1 MVGLYHKR
9 RAQRSHSKVLG
20 FLTKALMTLG
30 LMVVIGFVLIVLFFN
45 GSQIKKPL
53 STYLSA
59 KTGFEVMIGDAE
71 FSPLYPDVIKLYD
84 VSFGSSKL
92 GELYLEYDLRSAL
105 SEERLEINDLYLNGV
120 TITPEDLQALTANRL
135 GYHSIYATLVRF
147 HHTPVKTQ
155 FLHTKDATIRLN
167 NVGFNPEEGLTFRS
181 GAIAAPEAELLESP
195 VKDLSLQFAHD
206 QAGLNIENFTAAM
219 LGGMVSGQGRYLP
232 QASASSSGNN
242 TGFSSAEGFSQSG
255 NADLI
260 FDELNLSKVILHELG
275 RPQVGLNLSARTV
288 NLSEVIYTNDQ
299 QALSAPNKQDRTNQA
314 APKAGSHSDY
324 HSMVMQGISGKLHD
338 LELGHEHFSARFD
351 GTIDALSFPNLQTS
365 FEHNKGTAKLQDDQI
380 TFDFNGNLYEGSYSL
395 KGTLDREHQELSL
408 DEIKLEKSK
417 LALNPPRLDFLQ
429 HDNTYTIKLTQ
440 GSFEN
445 LEFLSFL
452 NQLPLSIQS
461 ISGSATNLQ
470 WGPGTPSEMTAAA
483 QPESTAGTK
492 PETTADSQSKT
503 TAGTQPELATK
514 TEQTA
519 QTELTPATLL
529 GQLKTSDHGE
539 LKLNLHNLLCSN
551 LLFSDIELEAALT
564 PKQLQVNLPQVKFQE
579 ASLSASGTLSLS
591 DTGMSTFALEAS
603 DFESADLNSN
613 LIGHMLTGKVNLNAQ
628 LTSSFTNW
636 QDLGLKDALLQNLSG
651 RIHLDSAGL
660 LISDFGLDLING
672 GKQHDYTLSGTE
684 LLAALQG
691 SVAGIN
697 TLEANTTF
705 QAGKLS
711 TQGRIGLA
719 TANASFSVNIDLLNH
734 DFSGNAFMVSTA
746 RDSTTTVSFGG
757 TTAEPSFAIRAL
769 SRGAQRP
776 GLYLPQYDATA
787 QAKEQTDA
795 KGVLNGTVEVADA
808 SSAVAQSAAESD
820 APEQVSDAPIN
831 DATTTPDQPEAA
843 PSDEQASPGA
853 EPAETKDGT
862 AAAEANAAEVAQ
874 GAEPAAESN
883 ASTATEPKADEATAP
898 AENAAETSAAET
910 DSAEVAQDA
919 EPAAETTASTD
930 AEPKADEATAEDA
943 AEISAAETNAT
954 EVAQD
959 AEPAAESSAS
969 TDTESKADETTAPAE
984 DATETAAAE
993 SDATEVAQGTEPA
1006 AESSASTDAEPK
1018 ADEYAAPAENAAETA
1033 ASEAAQGA
1041 ESAAETSASTDAE
1054 PKADEATAPAE
1065 DTAETAAA
1073 ESDAVETDQGTESAA
1088 AESSASTE
1096 AEPKAAETTAPSED
1110 TTKTSASEVA
1120 QGAEPAAESSASTDA
1135 EPKADEATAP
1145 AEDATETAATETDAA
1160 EVTQDAEP
1168 TAESSAS
1175 TDTEQ
1180 KADEATAPAEDA
1192 TETAAAETDTTE
1204 VAQGAEPAAESSAST
1219 DAEPKADE
1227 ATGADAAETTAAESD
1242 AAEVAQS
1249 AEPTA
1254 ESSAT
1259 AEPSA
1264 DTAATGTDA
1273 AASAGAT
1280 AQAPEELPDAAA
1292 QAQADQTEFELL
1304 KDVFIDSFI
1313 QHEHGTAA
1321 EEEAARAAAQ
1331 KDAAARKA
1339 AEEKPYNPEEEM
1351 IF

>member
-53 STYLSA
+53 GTYLSA
-59 KTGFEVMIGDAE
+59 KTGFEVTIGDAE

-105 SEERLEINDLYLNGV
+105 SEERLEIKDLYLNGV
-120 TITPEDLQALTANRL
+120 TITSEDLHALTANRL
-135 GYHSIYATLVRF
+135 GYRSIYATLVRF

-232 QASASSSGNN
+232 QAS
-242 TGFSSAEGFSQSG
+242 
-255 NADLI
+255 
-260 FDELNLSKVILHELG
+260 KVILHELG

-314 APKAGSHSDY
+314 APKAGAHSDY

-380 TFDFNGNLYEGSYSL
+380 TFDFKGNLYEGSYSL

-470 WGPGTPSEMTAAA
+470 WGPGT
-483 QPESTAGTK
+483 
-492 PETTADSQSKT
+492 
-503 TAGTQPELATK
+503 K

-519 QTELTPATLL
+519 KTELTPATLL

-539 LKLNLHNLLCSN
+539 LKLNLHNLLYSN

-579 ASLSASGTLSLS
+579 SSLSASGTLSLS

-636 QDLGLKDALLQNLSG
+636 QNLGLKDALLQNLSG

-672 GKQHDYTLSGTE
+672 GKQQDYTLSGTE

-697 TLEANTTF
+697 TLEADTTF

-719 TANASFSVNIDLLNH
+719 TANTSFSVNIDLLNR
-734 DFSGNAFMVSTA
+734 DFSGNAFMISTA

-795 KGVLNGTVEVADA
+795 KGVLNGTVEAADA

-831 DATTTPDQPEAA
+831 DAITPDQPEAA
-843 PSDEQASPGA
+843 PSDEQAAPGA

-862 AAAEANAAEVAQ
+862 TTAEANAAEVAQ

-883 ASTATEPKADEATAP
+883 ASTEAESKADEATAP
-898 AENAAETSAAET
+898 AENA
-910 DSAEVAQDA
+910 
-919 EPAAETTASTD
+919 
-930 AEPKADEATAEDA
+930 
-943 AEISAAETNAT
+943 
-954 EVAQD
+954 
-959 AEPAAESSAS
+959 
-969 TDTESKADETTAPAE
+969 
-984 DATETAAAE
+984 
-993 SDATEVAQGTEPA
+993 
-1006 AESSASTDAEPK
+1006 
-1018 ADEYAAPAENAAETA
+1018 
-1033 ASEAAQGA
+1033 
-1041 ESAAETSASTDAE
+1041 
-1054 PKADEATAPAE
+1054 
-1065 DTAETAAA
+1065 
-1073 ESDAVETDQGTESAA
+1073 
-1088 AESSASTE
+1088 
-1096 AEPKAAETTAPSED
+1096 
-1110 TTKTSASEVA
+1110 
-1120 QGAEPAAESSASTDA
+1120 
-1135 EPKADEATAP
+1135 
-1145 AEDATETAATETDAA
+1145 
-1160 EVTQDAEP
+1160 
-1168 TAESSAS
+1168 
-1175 TDTEQ
+1175 
-1180 KADEATAPAEDA
+1180 
-1192 TETAAAETDTTE
+1192 
-1204 VAQGAEPAAESSAST
+1204 
-1219 DAEPKADE
+1219 
-1227 ATGADAAETTAAESD
+1227 
-1242 AAEVAQS
+1242 
-1249 AEPTA
+1249 
-1254 ESSAT
+1254 
-1259 AEPSA
+1259 
-1264 DTAATGTDA
+1264 
-1273 AASAGAT
+1273 
-1280 AQAPEELPDAAA
+1280 
-1292 QAQADQTEFELL
+1292 
-1304 KDVFIDSFI
+1304 
-1313 QHEHGTAA
+1313 
-1321 EEEAARAAAQ
+1321 
-1331 KDAAARKA
+1331 
-1339 AEEKPYNPEEEM
+1339 
-1351 IF
+1351 

>member
-1 MVGLYHKR
+1 
-9 RAQRSHSKVLG
+9 
-20 FLTKALMTLG
+20 MTLG

-59 KTGFEVMIGDAE
+59 KTGFEVTIGDAE

-105 SEERLEINDLYLNGV
+105 SEERLEIKDLYLNGV

-260 FDELNLSKVILHELG
+260 FDELNLSKVILHELV

-288 NLSEVIYTNDQ
+288 NLSEVIFTNDQ
-299 QALSAPNKQDRTNQA
+299 QALSASNKQDRTNQA
-314 APKAGSHSDY
+314 APKAGAHNDY

-351 GTIDALSFPNLQTS
+351 GTIDALSFPNLQTN

-380 TFDFNGNLYEGSYSL
+380 TFDFKGNLYEGSYSL

-429 HDNTYTIKLTQ
+429 HDNTYTIKLAH

-470 WGPGTPSEMTAAA
+470 WGPGTPSEKTAAA
-483 QPESTAGTK
+483 QPES
-492 PETTADSQSKT
+492 TADSQSKT
-503 TAGTQPELATK
+503 TAGTQSEQATK
-514 TEQTA
+514 TELTA
-519 QTELTPATLL
+519 KTELTPATLL

-539 LKLNLHNLLCSN
+539 LKLNLHNLLYSN

-564 PKQLQVNLPQVKFQE
+564 PKQLQVNLPKVKFQE
-579 ASLSASGTLSLS
+579 SSLSASGTLSLS

-636 QDLGLKDALLQNLSG
+636 QNLGLKDALLQNLSG

-672 GKQHDYTLSGTE
+672 GKQQDYSLSGTE

-697 TLEANTTF
+697 TLEADTTF

-711 TQGRIGLA
+711 TQGRIVLA
-719 TANASFSVNIDLLNH
+719 TANTSFSVNIDLLNR
-734 DFSGNAFMVSTA
+734 DFSGNAFMISTA

-808 SSAVAQSAAESD
+808 TSAVALSAAKSD

-843 PSDEQASPGA
+843 PSDEQAAPGA

-862 AAAEANAAEVAQ
+862 TTAEANAAEVAQ

-883 ASTATEPKADEATAP
+883 ASTDAEQEATEGTAP
-898 AENAAETSAAET
+898 AENAAETSATET
-910 DSAEVAQDA
+910 DAAEAAQDA
-919 EPAAETTASTD
+919 EPAAESNASTD
-930 AEPKADEATAEDA
+930 AEPKADETTTPSEDA
-943 AEISAAETNAT
+943 AE
-954 EVAQD
+954 
-959 AEPAAESSAS
+959 
-969 TDTESKADETTAPAE
+969 
-984 DATETAAAE
+984 
-993 SDATEVAQGTEPA
+993 
-1006 AESSASTDAEPK
+1006 
-1018 ADEYAAPAENAAETA
+1018 
-1033 ASEAAQGA
+1033 
-1041 ESAAETSASTDAE
+1041 TS
-1054 PKADEATAPAE
+1054 
-1065 DTAETAAA
+1065 
-1073 ESDAVETDQGTESAA
+1073 
-1088 AESSASTE
+1088 
-1096 AEPKAAETTAPSED
+1096 
-1110 TTKTSASEVA
+1110 
-1120 QGAEPAAESSASTDA
+1120 
-1135 EPKADEATAP
+1135 
-1145 AEDATETAATETDAA
+1145 
-1160 EVTQDAEP
+1160 
-1168 TAESSAS
+1168 
-1175 TDTEQ
+1175 
-1180 KADEATAPAEDA
+1180 
-1192 TETAAAETDTTE
+1192 AAETDTTE

-1219 DAEPKADE
+1219 DTEPKADETTAPAEDATKTAAAETDTTEVAQGAEPAAESNTSSNAEPKAAEASAPAEDATETAQGEESASETGASTDAEPKADE
-1227 ATGADAAETTAAESD
+1227 TTAPAEDATETAAAESETTEVAQGTEPAAESSTSTDAEPKIAEAPAPAEDAAETSAPETDSSEVAQGTEPAAESSASTDTEQETTDAPAEDAAETAATETNSAETAQDAEPAAESSASTDAESKVAEAPAPAPAEDATKTSAAESD
-1242 AAEVAQS
+1242 TTEVAQD
-1249 AEPTA
+1249 AEAAA
-1254 ESSAT
+1254 ESST
-1259 AEPSA
+1259 STDTEPKADEGTDA
-1264 DTAATGTDA
+1264 DTAA
-1273 AASAGAT
+1273 SAGVT
-1280 AQAPEELPDAAA
+1280 AQAHEELPDAAA

>member
-59 KTGFEVMIGDAE
+59 KTGFEVTIGDAE

-105 SEERLEINDLYLNGV
+105 SEERLEIKDLYLNGV
-120 TITPEDLQALTANRL
+120 TITSEDLQALTANRL
-135 GYHSIYATLVRF
+135 GYRSIYATLVRF

-167 NVGFNPEEGLTFRS
+167 NVGFNPKEGLTFRS

-232 QASASSSGNN
+232 QASTSSSGNN

-314 APKAGSHSDY
+314 APKAGAHSDY

-380 TFDFNGNLYEGSYSL
+380 TFDFKGSLYEGSYSL

-429 HDNTYTIKLTQ
+429 HDNTYTIKLAQ

-470 WGPGTPSEMTAAA
+470 WGPGTPSEKTAAA
-483 QPESTAGTK
+483 QPESTADTK
-492 PETTADSQSKT
+492 PETTADSQPET
-503 TAGTQPELATK
+503 TVGTQSEQATK

-519 QTELTPATLL
+519 KTELTPATLL

-539 LKLNLHNLLCSN
+539 LKLNLHNLLYSN

-579 ASLSASGTLSLS
+579 SSLSASGTLSLS

-636 QDLGLKDALLQNLSG
+636 QNLGLKDALLQNLSG

-672 GKQHDYTLSGTE
+672 GKQQDYTLSGTE

-697 TLEANTTF
+697 TLEADTTF

-719 TANASFSVNIDLLNH
+719 TANTSFSVNIDLLNR
-734 DFSGNAFMVSTA
+734 DFSGNAFMISTA

-787 QAKEQTDA
+787 QAKAQTDA
-795 KGVLNGTVEVADA
+795 KGVLNGTVEAADA

-831 DATTTPDQPEAA
+831 DAITPDQPEAA
-843 PSDEQASPGA
+843 PSDEQAAPGA

-862 AAAEANAAEVAQ
+862 TTAEANAAEVSQ

-883 ASTATEPKADEATAP
+883 ACTEAESKADEATAP
-898 AENAAETSAAET
+898 AENAAETAATETDAAE
-910 DSAEVAQDA
+910 AAQGA
-919 EPAAETTASTD
+919 EPAAESTASTD
-930 AEPKADEATAEDA
+930 AEPKAAEATAP
-943 AEISAAETNAT
+943 AESAAETSPPETDSA
-954 EVAQD
+954 EVAQGT
-959 AEPAAESSAS
+959 EPAAESSAS
-969 TDTESKADETTAPAE
+969 TAAEPKADEATAPAE
-984 DATETAAAE
+984 DAAKSSTAE
-993 SDATEVAQGTEPA
+993 SDTTEVAQGTEPA

-1018 ADEYAAPAENAAETA
+1018 ADE
-1033 ASEAAQGA
+1033 G
-1041 ESAAETSASTDAE
+1041 
-1054 PKADEATAPAE
+1054 
-1065 DTAETAAA
+1065 
-1073 ESDAVETDQGTESAA
+1073 
-1088 AESSASTE
+1088 
-1096 AEPKAAETTAPSED
+1096 
-1110 TTKTSASEVA
+1110 
-1120 QGAEPAAESSASTDA
+1120 
-1135 EPKADEATAP
+1135 
-1145 AEDATETAATETDAA
+1145 
-1160 EVTQDAEP
+1160 
-1168 TAESSAS
+1168 
-1175 TDTEQ
+1175 
-1180 KADEATAPAEDA
+1180 
-1192 TETAAAETDTTE
+1192 
-1204 VAQGAEPAAESSAST
+1204 
-1219 DAEPKADE
+1219 
-1227 ATGADAAETTAAESD
+1227 TGA
-1242 AAEVAQS
+1242 
-1249 AEPTA
+1249 
-1254 ESSAT
+1254 
-1259 AEPSA
+1259 
-1264 DTAATGTDA
+1264 DA
-1273 AASAGAT
+1273 AASAGVT

>member
-59 KTGFEVMIGDAE
+59 KTGFEVTIGDAE

-105 SEERLEINDLYLNGV
+105 SEERLEIKDLYLNGV
-120 TITPEDLQALTANRL
+120 TITSEDLQALTANRL
-135 GYHSIYATLVRF
+135 GYRSIYATLVRF

-242 TGFSSAEGFSQSG
+242 TGFSSADGFSQSG
-255 NADLI
+255 DADLI

-299 QALSAPNKQDRTNQA
+299 QALSASNKQDRTNQA
-314 APKAGSHSDY
+314 APKAGAHSDY

-380 TFDFNGNLYEGSYSL
+380 TFDFKGNLYEGSYSL
-395 KGTLDREHQELSL
+395 KGTLNREHQELSL

-429 HDNTYTIKLTQ
+429 HDNAYTIKLAQ

-470 WGPGTPSEMTAAA
+470 WGPGTPSEKTAAA
-483 QPESTAGTK
+483 QPESTADTK
-492 PETTADSQSKT
+492 PETTADSQPET
-503 TAGTQPELATK
+503 TVGTQSEQATK

-519 QTELTPATLL
+519 KTELTPATLL

-539 LKLNLHNLLCSN
+539 LKLNLHNLLYSN

-579 ASLSASGTLSLS
+579 ASLSASGTLSLI

-613 LIGHMLTGKVNLNAQ
+613 LIGHMLTGKINLNAQ

-636 QDLGLKDALLQNLSG
+636 QNLGLKDALLQNLSG

-672 GKQHDYTLSGTE
+672 GKQQDYTLSGTE

-697 TLEANTTF
+697 TLEADTTF

-719 TANASFSVNIDLLNH
+719 TANTSFSVNIDLLNR
-734 DFSGNAFMVSTA
+734 DFSGNAFMISTA

-795 KGVLNGTVEVADA
+795 KGVLNGTVEAADA

-820 APEQVSDAPIN
+820 APEQVSDAPVS
-831 DATTTPDQPEAA
+831 DATTSDQPEAA
-843 PSDEQASPGA
+843 PSDEQAAPGA

-862 AAAEANAAEVAQ
+862 TTAEANAAKVAQGAEPAAESNASTDAESKADEATAPAENAAETAATETDAAEAAQGTEPAAESNASTDTEQEATEGTAPAENAAETSAPETDSAEVAQCAEPAAESNASTDAEPKADETTAPAESAAETSAAESDTSEVAQ

-883 ASTATEPKADEATAP
+883 ASTDAEPKADETTAPAESAAETAAAESDTTEVAQGTEPAAESSASTDAEPKAAEATAPAESAAESAAETSPPETDSAEVAQGAEPAAESSASTAAEPKADEATAP
-898 AENAAETSAAET
+898 AEEAAKS
-910 DSAEVAQDA
+910 
-919 EPAAETTASTD
+919 ST
-930 AEPKADEATAEDA
+930 
-943 AEISAAETNAT
+943 
-954 EVAQD
+954 
-959 AEPAAESSAS
+959 
-969 TDTESKADETTAPAE
+969 
-984 DATETAAAE
+984 AE
-993 SDATEVAQGTEPA
+993 SDTTEVAQGTEPA

-1018 ADEYAAPAENAAETA
+1018 ADE
-1033 ASEAAQGA
+1033 G
-1041 ESAAETSASTDAE
+1041 
-1054 PKADEATAPAE
+1054 
-1065 DTAETAAA
+1065 
-1073 ESDAVETDQGTESAA
+1073 
-1088 AESSASTE
+1088 
-1096 AEPKAAETTAPSED
+1096 
-1110 TTKTSASEVA
+1110 
-1120 QGAEPAAESSASTDA
+1120 
-1135 EPKADEATAP
+1135 
-1145 AEDATETAATETDAA
+1145 
-1160 EVTQDAEP
+1160 
-1168 TAESSAS
+1168 
-1175 TDTEQ
+1175 
-1180 KADEATAPAEDA
+1180 
-1192 TETAAAETDTTE
+1192 
-1204 VAQGAEPAAESSAST
+1204 
-1219 DAEPKADE
+1219 
-1227 ATGADAAETTAAESD
+1227 TGA
-1242 AAEVAQS
+1242 
-1249 AEPTA
+1249 
-1254 ESSAT
+1254 
-1259 AEPSA
+1259 
-1264 DTAATGTDA
+1264 DA
-1273 AASAGAT
+1273 AASAGVT

>member
-53 STYLSA
+53 GTYLSA
-59 KTGFEVMIGDAE
+59 KTGFEVTIGDAE

-84 VSFGSSKL
+84 VSFGNSKL

-105 SEERLEINDLYLNGV
+105 SEERLEIKDLYLNGV

-181 GAIAAPEAELLESP
+181 GAIAAPEAELLESQ

-314 APKAGSHSDY
+314 VPKAGAHSDY

-380 TFDFNGNLYEGSYSL
+380 TFDFKGSLYEGSYSL

-429 HDNTYTIKLTQ
+429 HDNAYTIKLAQ

-470 WGPGTPSEMTAAA
+470 WGPGTPSEITAAA
-483 QPESTAGTK
+483 QPESTADTK
-492 PETTADSQSKT
+492 PETTA
-503 TAGTQPELATK
+503 GTQSEQATK

-519 QTELTPATLL
+519 KTELTPATLL

-539 LKLNLHNLLCSN
+539 LKLNLHNLLYSN

-672 GKQHDYTLSGTE
+672 GKQQDYTLSGTE

-697 TLEANTTF
+697 TLEADTTF

-719 TANASFSVNIDLLNH
+719 TANASFSVNIDLLNR

-808 SSAVAQSAAESD
+808 TSAIAQSAAESD
-820 APEQVSDAPIN
+820 APEQVSDTPIS
-831 DATTTPDQPEAA
+831 DATTTPDQPEAT
-843 PSDEQASPGA
+843 PSDEQAAPGA

-862 AAAEANAAEVAQ
+862 TTAEANATEVAQ
-874 GAEPAAESN
+874 GAEPAAE
-883 ASTATEPKADEATAP
+883 D
-898 AENAAETSAAET
+898 
-910 DSAEVAQDA
+910 
-919 EPAAETTASTD
+919 TASTD
-930 AEPKADEATAEDA
+930 AEPKADETTTPSEDA
-943 AEISAAETNAT
+943 AETSAT
-954 EVAQD
+954 EVAQGTESVNQD
-959 AEPAAESSAS
+959 AEPAAESN
-969 TDTESKADETTAPAE
+969 
-984 DATETAAAE
+984 
-993 SDATEVAQGTEPA
+993 
-1006 AESSASTDAEPK
+1006 ASTDAEPK
-1018 ADEYAAPAENAAETA
+1018 ADETTTP
-1033 ASEAAQGA
+1033 SED
-1041 ESAAETSASTDAE
+1041 AAETSA
-1054 PKADEATAPAE
+1054 
-1065 DTAETAAA
+1065 
-1073 ESDAVETDQGTESAA
+1073 
-1088 AESSASTE
+1088 
-1096 AEPKAAETTAPSED
+1096 
-1110 TTKTSASEVA
+1110 
-1120 QGAEPAAESSASTDA
+1120 
-1135 EPKADEATAP
+1135 
-1145 AEDATETAATETDAA
+1145 
-1160 EVTQDAEP
+1160 
-1168 TAESSAS
+1168 
-1175 TDTEQ
+1175 
-1180 KADEATAPAEDA
+1180 
-1192 TETAAAETDTTE
+1192 TE
-1204 VAQGAEPAAESSAST
+1204 VAQGTESR
-1219 DAEPKADE
+1219 
-1227 ATGADAAETTAAESD
+1227 
-1242 AAEVAQS
+1242 
-1249 AEPTA
+1249 
-1254 ESSAT
+1254 
-1259 AEPSA
+1259 
-1264 DTAATGTDA
+1264 
-1273 AASAGAT
+1273 
-1280 AQAPEELPDAAA
+1280 
-1292 QAQADQTEFELL
+1292 
-1304 KDVFIDSFI
+1304 
-1313 QHEHGTAA
+1313 
-1321 EEEAARAAAQ
+1321 RA
-1331 KDAAARKA
+1331 KG
-1339 AEEKPYNPEEEM
+1339 
-1351 IF
+1351 

>member
-59 KTGFEVMIGDAE
+59 KTGFEVTIGDAE

-105 SEERLEINDLYLNGV
+105 SEERLEIKDLYLNGV
-120 TITPEDLQALTANRL
+120 TITSEDLQALTANRL
-135 GYHSIYATLVRF
+135 GYRSIYATLVRF

-288 NLSEVIYTNDQ
+288 NLSEVIFTNDQ
-299 QALSAPNKQDRTNQA
+299 QALSASNKQDRTNQA
-314 APKAGSHSDY
+314 APKAGAHNDY

-380 TFDFNGNLYEGSYSL
+380 TFDFKGNLYEGSYSL

-470 WGPGTPSEMTAAA
+470 WGPGTPSEKTAAA
-483 QPESTAGTK
+483 QPESTADTK
-492 PETTADSQSKT
+492 PETTADSQPET
-503 TAGTQPELATK
+503 TVGTQSEQATK

-519 QTELTPATLL
+519 KTELTPATLL

-539 LKLNLHNLLCSN
+539 LKLNLHNLLYSN

-613 LIGHMLTGKVNLNAQ
+613 LIGHMLTGKINLNAQ
-628 LTSSFTNW
+628 LTTSFTNW
-636 QDLGLKDALLQNLSG
+636 QNLGLKDALLQNLSG

-672 GKQHDYTLSGTE
+672 GKQQDYTLSGTE

-697 TLEANTTF
+697 TLEADTTF

-719 TANASFSVNIDLLNH
+719 TANTSFSVNIDLLNR
-734 DFSGNAFMVSTA
+734 DFSGNAFMISTA

-795 KGVLNGTVEVADA
+795 KGVLNGTVEAADA

-831 DATTTPDQPEAA
+831 DAITPDQPEAA
-843 PSDEQASPGA
+843 PSDEQAAPGA

-862 AAAEANAAEVAQ
+862 TTAEANAAEVAQ

-883 ASTATEPKADEATAP
+883 ASTDAESKADEATAP
-898 AENAAETSAAET
+898 AENAAETAATETDAAEAAQGAEPTAESNASTDTEQEATEGTAPAENAAETSAPET
-910 DSAEVAQDA
+910 DSAEVAQGA
-919 EPAAETTASTD
+919 EPAAESNASTD
-930 AEPKADEATAEDA
+930 AEPKADETTAP
-943 AEISAAETNAT
+943 AESAAETSAAESDTT
-954 EVAQD
+954 EVAQGT
-959 AEPAAESSAS
+959 EPAAESSAS
-969 TDTESKADETTAPAE
+969 TDAEPKAAEATAPAE
-984 DATETAAAE
+984 DAAKSSTAE
-993 SDATEVAQGTEPA
+993 SDTTEVAQGTEPA

-1018 ADEYAAPAENAAETA
+1018 ADE
-1033 ASEAAQGA
+1033 G
-1041 ESAAETSASTDAE
+1041 
-1054 PKADEATAPAE
+1054 
-1065 DTAETAAA
+1065 
-1073 ESDAVETDQGTESAA
+1073 
-1088 AESSASTE
+1088 
-1096 AEPKAAETTAPSED
+1096 
-1110 TTKTSASEVA
+1110 
-1120 QGAEPAAESSASTDA
+1120 
-1135 EPKADEATAP
+1135 
-1145 AEDATETAATETDAA
+1145 
-1160 EVTQDAEP
+1160 
-1168 TAESSAS
+1168 
-1175 TDTEQ
+1175 
-1180 KADEATAPAEDA
+1180 
-1192 TETAAAETDTTE
+1192 
-1204 VAQGAEPAAESSAST
+1204 
-1219 DAEPKADE
+1219 
-1227 ATGADAAETTAAESD
+1227 TGA
-1242 AAEVAQS
+1242 
-1249 AEPTA
+1249 
-1254 ESSAT
+1254 
-1259 AEPSA
+1259 
-1264 DTAATGTDA
+1264 DA
-1273 AASAGAT
+1273 AASAGVT
-1280 AQAPEELPDAAA
+1280 AQAHEELPDAAA

>member
-59 KTGFEVMIGDAE
+59 KTGFEVTIGDAE
-71 FSPLYPDVIKLYD
+71 FSPIYPDVIKLYD
-84 VSFGSSKL
+84 VSFGNSKL

-120 TITPEDLQALTANRL
+120 TITPEDLQALTENRL
-135 GYHSIYATLVRF
+135 GYHNIYATLVRF

-181 GAIAAPEAELLESP
+181 GAIAALEAELLESP

-219 LGGMVSGQGRYLP
+219 LGGMVSGQGRYLFHDNT
-232 QASASSSGNN
+232 SNSDTS
-242 TGFSSAEGFSQSG
+242 TGFSSAEGFSQNG

-260 FDELNLSKVILHELG
+260 FDELNLSKVILHDLG
-275 RPQVGLNLSARTV
+275 RPQVGINLSARTV

-299 QALSAPNKQDRTNQA
+299 QAMTAAAKQDSTNKA
-314 APKAGSHSDY
+314 ETKAGDHPNY
-324 HSMVMQGISGKLHD
+324 HSMVMQGISGQLHD

-365 FEHNKGTAKLQDDQI
+365 FEHNKGTAELKDDQI
-380 TFDFNGNLYEGSYSL
+380 SFDFKGTLYDGKYSL

-408 DEIKLEKSK
+408 AEVKLAKSK

-429 HDNTYTIKLTQ
+429 HDNAYTIKLAQ
-440 GSFEN
+440 GSFES

-461 ISGSATNLQ
+461 ISGSANNLQ
-470 WGPGTPSEMTAAA
+470 WGPAP
-483 QPESTAGTK
+483 QPETNS
-492 PETTADSQSKT
+492 
-503 TAGTQPELATK
+503 GTQNEPTTQA
-514 TEQTA
+514 
-519 QTELTPATLL
+519 ELTPATLL

-539 LKLNLHNLLCSN
+539 LKLNLHNLLYSN
-551 LLFSDIELEAALT
+551 LLFSDIELEAALS
-564 PKQLQVNLPQVKFQE
+564 PKQLQVNLPKVKFQE

-591 DTGMSTFALEAS
+591 DTGMSTLALEAS

-636 QDLGLKDALLQNLSG
+636 HEAGLKNALLQNLSG

-672 GKQHDYTLSGTE
+672 GKQQDYTLSGTE

-697 TLEANTTF
+697 TLEADTTF
-705 QAGKLS
+705 QAGKLNA
-711 TQGRIGLA
+711 QGRIGLA
-719 TANASFSVNIDLLNH
+719 TANTSFSANIDLLNH
-734 DFSGNAFMVSTA
+734 DFSGNAFMVSLA
-746 RDSTTTVSFGG
+746 RDSTTTVSFDG

-769 SRGAQRP
+769 SRGAPRP

-795 KGVLNGTVEVADA
+795 KGVLNGTVQLDDA
-808 SSAVAQSAAESD
+808 ESAVAQSAAASEAPAQVSDTPINAESAPAQAEASTTPDAEPAAAESANAKSSDSASTEPNAGEPSSAEGESD
-820 APEQVSDAPIN
+820 AA
-831 DATTTPDQPEAA
+831 ATAENAAETSTPD
-843 PSDEQASPGA
+843 
-853 EPAETKDGT
+853 
-862 AAAEANAAEVAQ
+862 AAEVAQ
-874 GAEPAAESN
+874 DADPAAETSTSTDAEPKADETTAPAEDAAETDATEAAQDADPAAETSTSTDAEPKADETTTPAEDAAETSTPDATEAAQGADPAAETSVSTDAEPKADETTAPAEDAAETSTPDATEAAQDAEPAAETSVSMDTEPKADEATAPAEN
-883 ASTATEPKADEATAP
+883 AAETSTHDAAEVAQDADPAAETSVSTDTEPKADEATAP
-898 AENAAETSAAET
+898 AENAAETSAPEGESDPAATADQTSSE
-910 DSAEVAQDA
+910 S
-919 EPAAETTASTD
+919 EPAATEDADAASESKDAAATTDETSAPKGESEAAQDTKSDAESTADTAPSTD
-930 AEPKADEATAEDA
+930 GTSTVPNAGEAAASEGETDA
-943 AEISAAETNAT
+943 V
-954 EVAQD
+954 EVAHGS
-959 AEPAAESSAS
+959 ESAAESSS
-969 TDTESKADETTAPAE
+969 
-984 DATETAAAE
+984 
-993 SDATEVAQGTEPA
+993 
-1006 AESSASTDAEPK
+1006 
-1018 ADEYAAPAENAAETA
+1018 
-1033 ASEAAQGA
+1033 
-1041 ESAAETSASTDAE
+1041 
-1054 PKADEATAPAE
+1054 
-1065 DTAETAAA
+1065 TAE
-1073 ESDAVETDQGTESAA
+1073 QN
-1088 AESSASTE
+1088 
-1096 AEPKAAETTAPSED
+1096 
-1110 TTKTSASEVA
+1110 
-1120 QGAEPAAESSASTDA
+1120 
-1135 EPKADEATAP
+1135 
-1145 AEDATETAATETDAA
+1145 TDAA
-1160 EVTQDAEP
+1160 G
-1168 TAESSAS
+1168 
-1175 TDTEQ
+1175 
-1180 KADEATAPAEDA
+1180 
-1192 TETAAAETDTTE
+1192 AAE
-1204 VAQGAEPAAESSAST
+1204 
-1219 DAEPKADE
+1219 
-1227 ATGADAAETTAAESD
+1227 
-1242 AAEVAQS
+1242 
-1249 AEPTA
+1249 
-1254 ESSAT
+1254 
-1259 AEPSA
+1259 
-1264 DTAATGTDA
+1264 
-1273 AASAGAT
+1273 AASAGAQ
-1280 AQAPEELPDAAA
+1280 AQATESLPDAAA

-1321 EEEAARAAAQ
+1321 EEEAAKAAAQ

-1339 AEEKPYNPEEEM
+1339 AEEKPYDPEEEM

>member
-59 KTGFEVMIGDAE
+59 KTGFEVTIGDAE
-71 FSPLYPDVIKLYD
+71 FSPIYPDVIKLYD
-84 VSFGSSKL
+84 VSFGNSKL

-120 TITPEDLQALTANRL
+120 TITPEDLQALTENRL

-181 GAIAAPEAELLESP
+181 GAIAALEAELLEST

-219 LGGMVSGQGRYLP
+219 LGGMVSGQGRYLFHDNT
-232 QASASSSGNN
+232 SNSDTS
-242 TGFSSAEGFSQSG
+242 TGFSSAEGFSQNG

-260 FDELNLSKVILHELG
+260 FDELNLSKVILHDLG
-275 RPQVGLNLSARTV
+275 RPQVGINLSARTV

-299 QALSAPNKQDRTNQA
+299 QAMTAAAKQDSTNKA
-314 APKAGSHSDY
+314 ETKAGDHPNY
-324 HSMVMQGISGKLHD
+324 HSMVMQGISGQLHD

-365 FEHNKGTAKLQDDQI
+365 FEHNKGTAELKDDQI
-380 TFDFNGNLYEGSYSL
+380 SFDFKGTLYDGKYSL

-408 DEIKLEKSK
+408 AEVKLAKSK

-429 HDNTYTIKLTQ
+429 HDNAYTIKLAQ
-440 GSFEN
+440 GSFES

-461 ISGSATNLQ
+461 ISGSASNLQ
-470 WGPGTPSEMTAAA
+470 WGPAP
-483 QPESTAGTK
+483 QPETNS
-492 PETTADSQSKT
+492 
-503 TAGTQPELATK
+503 GTQNEPTTQA
-514 TEQTA
+514 
-519 QTELTPATLL
+519 ELTPATLL

-539 LKLNLHNLLCSN
+539 LKLNLHNLLYSN
-551 LLFSDIELEAALT
+551 LLFSDIELEAALS
-564 PKQLQVNLPQVKFQE
+564 PKQLQVNLPKVKFQE

-591 DTGMSTFALEAS
+591 DTGMSTLALEAS

-636 QDLGLKDALLQNLSG
+636 HEAGLKNALLQNLSG

-672 GKQHDYTLSGTE
+672 GKQQDYTLSGTE

-697 TLEANTTF
+697 TLEADTTF
-705 QAGKLS
+705 QAGKLNA
-711 TQGRIGLA
+711 QGRIGLA
-719 TANASFSVNIDLLNH
+719 TANTSFSANIDLLNH
-734 DFSGNAFMVSTA
+734 DFSGNAFMVSLA
-746 RDSTTTVSFGG
+746 RDSTTTVSFDG

-769 SRGAQRP
+769 SRGAPRP

-795 KGVLNGTVEVADA
+795 KGVLNGTVQLDDA
-808 SSAVAQSAAESD
+808 ESAVAQSAAASEAPAQVSDTPINAESAPAQAEASTTPDAEPAAAESANAKSSDSASTEPNAGEPSSAEGESD
-820 APEQVSDAPIN
+820 AA
-831 DATTTPDQPEAA
+831 AT
-843 PSDEQASPGA
+843 A
-853 EPAETKDGT
+853 E
-862 AAAEANAAEVAQ
+862 NAAETSTPDATEAAQ
-874 GAEPAAESN
+874 DADPAAETSTSTDAEPKADETTAPAEDAAETDATEAAQDAEPAAETSV
-883 ASTATEPKADEATAP
+883 SMDTEPKADEATAP
-898 AENAAETSAAET
+898 AEDAAETDATEAAQGADPAAETS
-910 DSAEVAQDA
+910 V
-919 EPAAETTASTD
+919 
-930 AEPKADEATAEDA
+930 
-943 AEISAAETNAT
+943 
-954 EVAQD
+954 
-959 AEPAAESSAS
+959 S
-969 TDTESKADETTAPAE
+969 TDTEPKTDETTAPAE
-984 DATETAAAE
+984 DAAETSTPDATEGVESAAAE
-993 SDATEVAQGTEPA
+993 SNG
-1006 AESSASTDAEPK
+1006 STDTEPK
-1018 ADEYAAPAENAAETA
+1018 ADETTASAED
-1033 ASEAAQGA
+1033 
-1041 ESAAETSASTDAE
+1041 AAETSTPDATEGVESAAAESNGSTDAEQKADETTVPAEDAAETSTPDATEGVESATAESNGSMDTE

-1065 DTAETAAA
+1065 DTAET
-1073 ESDAVETDQGTESAA
+1073 
-1088 AESSASTE
+1088 STH
-1096 AEPKAAETTAPSED
+1096 
-1110 TTKTSASEVA
+1110 
-1120 QGAEPAAESSASTDA
+1120 
-1135 EPKADEATAP
+1135 
-1145 AEDATETAATETDAA
+1145 
-1160 EVTQDAEP
+1160 
-1168 TAESSAS
+1168 
-1175 TDTEQ
+1175 
-1180 KADEATAPAEDA
+1180 
-1192 TETAAAETDTTE
+1192 
-1204 VAQGAEPAAESSAST
+1204 
-1219 DAEPKADE
+1219 
-1227 ATGADAAETTAAESD
+1227 D
-1242 AAEVAQS
+1242 AAEVAQDADPAAETSVSTDTEPKADEVTAPAENAAETS
-1249 AEPTA
+1249 APEGESDPAATADQTSSESEPAATEDADAASESKDAAATTDEDSAPKGESEAAQDTKSDAESTADTAPSTDGTSTVPNAGEAAASEGETDAVEVAHGSESAA
-1254 ESSAT
+1254 ESSST
-1259 AEPSA
+1259 AEQN
-1264 DTAATGTDA
+1264 TDA
-1273 AASAGAT
+1273 AGAAEAASAGAQ
-1280 AQAPEELPDAAA
+1280 AQATESLPDAAA

-1321 EEEAARAAAQ
+1321 EEEAAKAAAQ

-1339 AEEKPYNPEEEM
+1339 AEEKPYDPEEEM

>member
-53 STYLSA
+53 GTYLSA
-59 KTGFEVMIGDAE
+59 KTGFEVTIGDAE

-288 NLSEVIYTNDQ
+288 NLSEVIFTNDQ

-314 APKAGSHSDY
+314 APKAGAHSDY

-338 LELGHEHFSARFD
+338 LELGHEHFNARFD

-380 TFDFNGNLYEGSYSL
+380 TFDFNGSLYEGSYSL
-395 KGTLDREHQELSL
+395 KGTLDREHKELSL

-429 HDNTYTIKLTQ
+429 HDNTYTIKLAQ

-470 WGPGTPSEMTAAA
+470 WGPGTPSEKTAAA
-483 QPESTAGTK
+483 QPES
-492 PETTADSQSKT
+492 TADSQSKT
-503 TAGTQPELATK
+503 TAGTQSEQATK
-514 TEQTA
+514 TELTA
-519 QTELTPATLL
+519 KTELTPATLL

-539 LKLNLHNLLCSN
+539 LKLNLHNLLYSN

-564 PKQLQVNLPQVKFQE
+564 PKQLQVNLPKVKFQE
-579 ASLSASGTLSLS
+579 SSLSASGTLSLS

-636 QDLGLKDALLQNLSG
+636 QNLGLKDALLQNLSG

-672 GKQHDYTLSGTE
+672 GKQQDYSLSGTE

-697 TLEANTTF
+697 TLEADTTF

-711 TQGRIGLA
+711 TQGRIVLA
-719 TANASFSVNIDLLNH
+719 TANTSFSVNIDLLNR
-734 DFSGNAFMVSTA
+734 DFSGNAFMISTA

-808 SSAVAQSAAESD
+808 TSAVAQSAAESD
-820 APEQVSDAPIN
+820 TPEQVSDAPIN

-843 PSDEQASPGA
+843 PSDEQAAPGA

-862 AAAEANAAEVAQ
+862 TTAEANAAEVAQ

-883 ASTATEPKADEATAP
+883 ASTDAEQEATEGTAP
-898 AENAAETSAAET
+898 AENAAETSATET
-910 DSAEVAQDA
+910 DAAEAAQDA
-919 EPAAETTASTD
+919 EPAAESNASTD
-930 AEPKADEATAEDA
+930 AEPKADETTTPSEDA
-943 AEISAAETNAT
+943 AETSAAETDTT
-954 EVAQD
+954 EVAQREESASETGASTD
-959 AEPAAESSAS
+959 TEPKAAETTAPAENAVKTSASETDAAEVAQSAEPAAESNTSSNAEPKAAEASAPAEDATETAQGEESASETGAS
-969 TDTESKADETTAPAE
+969 TDAEPKADETTAPAE

-993 SDATEVAQGTEPA
+993 SETTEVAQGTEPAAESSTSTDAEPKIAEAPAPAEDAAETSAPETDSSEVAQGTEPA
-1006 AESSASTDAEPK
+1006 AESSASTDTEQETT
-1018 ADEYAAPAENAAETA
+1018 DAPAEDAAETA
-1033 ASEAAQGA
+1033 AT
-1041 ESAAETSASTDAE
+1041 ETNS
-1054 PKADEATAPAE
+1054 
-1065 DTAETAAA
+1065 AETAQ
-1073 ESDAVETDQGTESAA
+1073 D
-1088 AESSASTE
+1088 
-1096 AEPKAAETTAPSED
+1096 
-1110 TTKTSASEVA
+1110 
-1120 QGAEPAAESSASTDA
+1120 AEPAAESSASTDA
-1135 EPKADEATAP
+1135 ESKVAEAPAP
-1145 AEDATETAATETDAA
+1145 AEDATKTSAA
-1160 EVTQDAEP
+1160 E
-1168 TAESSAS
+1168 S
-1175 TDTEQ
+1175 
-1180 KADEATAPAEDA
+1180 
-1192 TETAAAETDTTE
+1192 DTTE
-1204 VAQGAEPAAESSAST
+1204 VAQDAEAAAESSTST
-1219 DAEPKADE
+1219 DTEPKADE
-1227 ATGADAAETTAAESD
+1227 GTD
-1242 AAEVAQS
+1242 
-1249 AEPTA
+1249 
-1254 ESSAT
+1254 
-1259 AEPSA
+1259 A
-1264 DTAATGTDA
+1264 DTAA
-1273 AASAGAT
+1273 SAGVT
-1280 AQAPEELPDAAA
+1280 AQAHEELPDAAA

-1331 KDAAARKA
+1331 KDEAARKA

>member
-53 STYLSA
+53 GTYLSA
-59 KTGFEVMIGDAE
+59 KTGFEVTIGDAE

-105 SEERLEINDLYLNGV
+105 SEERLEIKDLYLNGV
-120 TITPEDLQALTANRL
+120 TITSEDLQALTANRL
-135 GYHSIYATLVRF
+135 GYRSIYATLVRF

-299 QALSAPNKQDRTNQA
+299 QALSASNKQDRTNQA
-314 APKAGSHSDY
+314 APKAGAHSDY

-380 TFDFNGNLYEGSYSL
+380 TFDFKGNLYEGSYSL

-429 HDNTYTIKLTQ
+429 HDNTYTIKLAQ

-470 WGPGTPSEMTAAA
+470 WGPGTPSEKTAAA
-483 QPESTAGTK
+483 QPESTADTK
-492 PETTADSQSKT
+492 PETTADSQPET
-503 TAGTQPELATK
+503 TADSQPETTVGTQSEQATK

-519 QTELTPATLL
+519 KTELTPATLL

-539 LKLNLHNLLCSN
+539 LKLNLHNLLYSN

-579 ASLSASGTLSLS
+579 SSLSASGTLSLS

-636 QDLGLKDALLQNLSG
+636 QNLGLKDALLQNLSG

-672 GKQHDYTLSGTE
+672 GKQQDYTLSGTE

-697 TLEANTTF
+697 TLEADTTF

-719 TANASFSVNIDLLNH
+719 TANTSFSVNIDLLNR
-734 DFSGNAFMVSTA
+734 DFSGNAFMISTA

-795 KGVLNGTVEVADA
+795 KGVLNGTVEAADA

-831 DATTTPDQPEAA
+831 DAITPDQPEAA
-843 PSDEQASPGA
+843 PSDEQAAPGA

-862 AAAEANAAEVAQ
+862 TTAEANAAEVAQ
-874 GAEPAAESN
+874 GAEPAAEST
-883 ASTATEPKADEATAP
+883 ASTDAESKADEATAP
-898 AENAAETSAAET
+898 AENAAETTATET
-910 DSAEVAQDA
+910 DAAEVAQGA
-919 EPAAETTASTD
+919 EPAAESNASTDTEQEATEGTAPAENAAETSAPETDAAEVAQGAEPAAESNASTD
-930 AEPKADEATAEDA
+930 AEP
-943 AEISAAETNAT
+943 
-954 EVAQD
+954 
-959 AEPAAESSAS
+959 
-969 TDTESKADETTAPAE
+969 KADETTAPAE
-984 DATETAAAE
+984 DAAETSAAE
-993 SDATEVAQGTEPA
+993 SDTTEVAQGTEPAAESSASTDAEPKAAEATAPAESAAETSAAESDTTEVAQGTEPAAESSTTAEPKAAEATAPAESAAETSPPETDSAEVAQGAEPAAESSASTAAEPKADEATAPAEDAAKSSTAESDTTEVAQGTEPA

-1018 ADEYAAPAENAAETA
+1018 ADE
-1033 ASEAAQGA
+1033 G
-1041 ESAAETSASTDAE
+1041 
-1054 PKADEATAPAE
+1054 
-1065 DTAETAAA
+1065 
-1073 ESDAVETDQGTESAA
+1073 
-1088 AESSASTE
+1088 
-1096 AEPKAAETTAPSED
+1096 
-1110 TTKTSASEVA
+1110 
-1120 QGAEPAAESSASTDA
+1120 
-1135 EPKADEATAP
+1135 
-1145 AEDATETAATETDAA
+1145 
-1160 EVTQDAEP
+1160 
-1168 TAESSAS
+1168 
-1175 TDTEQ
+1175 
-1180 KADEATAPAEDA
+1180 
-1192 TETAAAETDTTE
+1192 
-1204 VAQGAEPAAESSAST
+1204 
-1219 DAEPKADE
+1219 
-1227 ATGADAAETTAAESD
+1227 TGA
-1242 AAEVAQS
+1242 
-1249 AEPTA
+1249 
-1254 ESSAT
+1254 
-1259 AEPSA
+1259 
-1264 DTAATGTDA
+1264 DA
-1273 AASAGAT
+1273 AASAGVT

>member
-53 STYLSA
+53 GTYLSA
-59 KTGFEVMIGDAE
+59 KTGFEVTIGDAE

-105 SEERLEINDLYLNGV
+105 SEERLEIKDLYLNGV
-120 TITPEDLQALTANRL
+120 TITSEDLQALTENRL
-135 GYHSIYATLVRF
+135 GYRSIYATLVRF

-155 FLHTKDATIRLN
+155 FLLTKDATIRLN

-314 APKAGSHSDY
+314 APKAGAHSDY

-380 TFDFNGNLYEGSYSL
+380 TFDFKGSLYEGSYSL

-429 HDNTYTIKLTQ
+429 HDNTYTIKLAQ

-470 WGPGTPSEMTAAA
+470 WGPGTPSEKTAAA
-483 QPESTAGTK
+483 QPESTADTK
-492 PETTADSQSKT
+492 PETTADSQPET
-503 TAGTQPELATK
+503 TVGTQSEQATK

-519 QTELTPATLL
+519 KTELTPATLL

-539 LKLNLHNLLCSN
+539 LKLNLHNLLYSN

-636 QDLGLKDALLQNLSG
+636 QNLGLKDALLQNLSG

-672 GKQHDYTLSGTE
+672 GKQQDYTLSGTE

-697 TLEANTTF
+697 TLEADTTF

-719 TANASFSVNIDLLNH
+719 TANTSFSVNIDLLNR
-734 DFSGNAFMVSTA
+734 DFSGNAFMISTA

-795 KGVLNGTVEVADA
+795 KGVLNGTVEAADA

-831 DATTTPDQPEAA
+831 DAITPDQPEAA
-843 PSDEQASPGA
+843 PSDEQAAPGA

-862 AAAEANAAEVAQ
+862 TTAEANAAEVAQ

-883 ASTATEPKADEATAP
+883 ANTEAESKADEATAP
-898 AENAAETSAAET
+898 AENAAETAATETDAAEVAQGAEPAAESNASTDTEQEATAPAENAAETSAPET
-910 DSAEVAQDA
+910 DSAEVAQGA
-919 EPAAETTASTD
+919 EPAAESNASTD
-930 AEPKADEATAEDA
+930 AEP
-943 AEISAAETNAT
+943 
-954 EVAQD
+954 
-959 AEPAAESSAS
+959 
-969 TDTESKADETTAPAE
+969 KADETTAPAE
-984 DATETAAAE
+984 DAAETSAAE
-993 SDATEVAQGTEPA
+993 SDTTEVAQGTEPAAESSASTDAEPKAAEATAPAESAAETSAAESDTTEVAQGTEPAAESSTTAEPKAAEATAPAESAAETSPPETDSAEVAQGAEPAAESSASTAAEPKADEATAPAEDAAKSSTAESDTTEVAQGTEPA

-1018 ADEYAAPAENAAETA
+1018 ADE
-1033 ASEAAQGA
+1033 G
-1041 ESAAETSASTDAE
+1041 
-1054 PKADEATAPAE
+1054 
-1065 DTAETAAA
+1065 
-1073 ESDAVETDQGTESAA
+1073 
-1088 AESSASTE
+1088 
-1096 AEPKAAETTAPSED
+1096 
-1110 TTKTSASEVA
+1110 
-1120 QGAEPAAESSASTDA
+1120 
-1135 EPKADEATAP
+1135 
-1145 AEDATETAATETDAA
+1145 
-1160 EVTQDAEP
+1160 
-1168 TAESSAS
+1168 
-1175 TDTEQ
+1175 
-1180 KADEATAPAEDA
+1180 
-1192 TETAAAETDTTE
+1192 
-1204 VAQGAEPAAESSAST
+1204 
-1219 DAEPKADE
+1219 
-1227 ATGADAAETTAAESD
+1227 TGA
-1242 AAEVAQS
+1242 
-1249 AEPTA
+1249 
-1254 ESSAT
+1254 
-1259 AEPSA
+1259 
-1264 DTAATGTDA
+1264 DA
-1273 AASAGAT
+1273 AASAGVT
-1280 AQAPEELPDAAA
+1280 AQAPEDLPDAAA

>member
-53 STYLSA
+53 GTYLSA
-59 KTGFEVMIGDAE
+59 KTGFEVTIGDAE

-105 SEERLEINDLYLNGV
+105 SEERLEIKDLYLNGV
-120 TITPEDLQALTANRL
+120 TITSEDLQALTANRL
-135 GYHSIYATLVRF
+135 GYRSIYATLVRF

-232 QASASSSGNN
+232 QASTSSSGNN

-314 APKAGSHSDY
+314 APKAGAHSDY

-380 TFDFNGNLYEGSYSL
+380 TFDFKGNLYEGSYSL

-429 HDNTYTIKLTQ
+429 HDNAYTIKLTQ

-470 WGPGTPSEMTAAA
+470 WGPGTPSEKTAAA
-483 QPESTAGTK
+483 QPESTADTK
-492 PETTADSQSKT
+492 PETTADSQPET
-503 TAGTQPELATK
+503 TVGTQSEQATK

-519 QTELTPATLL
+519 KTELTPATLL

-539 LKLNLHNLLCSN
+539 LKLNLHNLLYSN
-551 LLFSDIELEAALT
+551 LLFSDIDLEAALT

-636 QDLGLKDALLQNLSG
+636 QNLGLKDALLQNLSG

-672 GKQHDYTLSGTE
+672 GKQQDYTLSGTE

-697 TLEANTTF
+697 TLEADTTF

-719 TANASFSVNIDLLNH
+719 TANTSFSVNIDLLNR
-734 DFSGNAFMVSTA
+734 DFSGNAFMISTA

-795 KGVLNGTVEVADA
+795 KGVLNGTVEAADA

-831 DATTTPDQPEAA
+831 DAITPDQPEAA
-843 PSDEQASPGA
+843 PSDEQAAPGA

-862 AAAEANAAEVAQ
+862 TTAEANAAEVAQ

-883 ASTATEPKADEATAP
+883 ASTDAESKADEATAP
-898 AENAAETSAAET
+898 AENAAETAATET
-910 DSAEVAQDA
+910 DAAEVAQDA
-919 EPAAETTASTD
+919 EPAAESNASTDTEQEATEGTAPAENAAETAAAESDTTEVAQGAEPAAESNASTDTEQEATEGTAPAESAAETSAPETDAAEVAQGTEPAAESSASTDAEPKADETTAPAENAAETAAAESDTTEVAQGTEPAAESTASTD
-930 AEPKADEATAEDA
+930 AEPKADETTAP
-943 AEISAAETNAT
+943 AESAAETSAAESDTT
-954 EVAQD
+954 EVAQGTEPAAESSTTAEPKAAEATAPAESAAETSPPETD
-959 AEPAAESSAS
+959 SAEVAQGAEPAAESSAS
-969 TDTESKADETTAPAE
+969 TAAEPKADEATAPAE
-984 DATETAAAE
+984 DAAKSSTAE
-993 SDATEVAQGTEPA
+993 SDTTEVAQGTEPA

-1018 ADEYAAPAENAAETA
+1018 ADE
-1033 ASEAAQGA
+1033 G
-1041 ESAAETSASTDAE
+1041 
-1054 PKADEATAPAE
+1054 
-1065 DTAETAAA
+1065 
-1073 ESDAVETDQGTESAA
+1073 
-1088 AESSASTE
+1088 
-1096 AEPKAAETTAPSED
+1096 
-1110 TTKTSASEVA
+1110 
-1120 QGAEPAAESSASTDA
+1120 
-1135 EPKADEATAP
+1135 
-1145 AEDATETAATETDAA
+1145 
-1160 EVTQDAEP
+1160 
-1168 TAESSAS
+1168 
-1175 TDTEQ
+1175 
-1180 KADEATAPAEDA
+1180 
-1192 TETAAAETDTTE
+1192 
-1204 VAQGAEPAAESSAST
+1204 
-1219 DAEPKADE
+1219 
-1227 ATGADAAETTAAESD
+1227 TGA
-1242 AAEVAQS
+1242 
-1249 AEPTA
+1249 
-1254 ESSAT
+1254 
-1259 AEPSA
+1259 
-1264 DTAATGTDA
+1264 DA
-1273 AASAGAT
+1273 AASAGVT
-1280 AQAPEELPDAAA
+1280 AQAHEELPDAAA

>member
-59 KTGFEVMIGDAE
+59 KTGFEVTIGDAE
-71 FSPLYPDVIKLYD
+71 FSPIYPDVIKLYD
-84 VSFGSSKL
+84 VSFGNSKL

-120 TITPEDLQALTANRL
+120 TITPEDLQALTENRL

-181 GAIAAPEAELLESP
+181 GAIAALEAELLESP

-219 LGGMVSGQGRYLP
+219 LGGMVSGQGRYLFHDNT
-232 QASASSSGNN
+232 SNSDTS
-242 TGFSSAEGFSQSG
+242 TGFSSAEGFSQNG

-260 FDELNLSKVILHELG
+260 FDELNLSKVILHDLG
-275 RPQVGLNLSARTV
+275 RPQVGINLSARTV

-299 QALSAPNKQDRTNQA
+299 QAMTAAAKQDSTNKA
-314 APKAGSHSDY
+314 ETKAGDHPNY
-324 HSMVMQGISGKLHD
+324 HSMVMQGISGQLHD

-365 FEHNKGTAKLQDDQI
+365 FEHNKGTAELKDDQI
-380 TFDFNGNLYEGSYSL
+380 SFDFKGTLYDGKYSL

-408 DEIKLEKSK
+408 AEVKLAKSK

-429 HDNTYTIKLTQ
+429 HDNAYTIKLAQ
-440 GSFEN
+440 GSFES

-461 ISGSATNLQ
+461 ISGSASNLQ
-470 WGPGTPSEMTAAA
+470 WGPAL
-483 QPESTAGTK
+483 QPETNS
-492 PETTADSQSKT
+492 
-503 TAGTQPELATK
+503 GTQNEPTPQA
-514 TEQTA
+514 
-519 QTELTPATLL
+519 ELTPATLL

-539 LKLNLHNLLCSN
+539 LKLNLHNLLYSN
-551 LLFSDIELEAALT
+551 LLFSDIELEAALS
-564 PKQLQVNLPQVKFQE
+564 PKQLQVNLPKVKFQE

-591 DTGMSTFALEAS
+591 DTGMSTLALEAS

-636 QDLGLKDALLQNLSG
+636 HEAGLKNALLQNLSG

-672 GKQHDYTLSGTE
+672 GKQQDYTLSGTE

-697 TLEANTTF
+697 TLEADTTF
-705 QAGKLS
+705 QAGKLNA
-711 TQGRIGLA
+711 QGRIGLA
-719 TANASFSVNIDLLNH
+719 TANTSFSANIDLLNH
-734 DFSGNAFMVSTA
+734 DFSGNAFMVSLA
-746 RDSTTTVSFGG
+746 RDSTTTVSFDG

-769 SRGAQRP
+769 SRGAPRP

-795 KGVLNGTVEVADA
+795 KGVLNGTVQLDDA
-808 SSAVAQSAAESD
+808 ESAVAQSAAASEAPAQVSDTPINAESAPAQAEASTTPDAEPAAAESANAKSSDSVSTEPNAGEPSSAEGESD
-820 APEQVSDAPIN
+820 AA
-831 DATTTPDQPEAA
+831 ATAENAAETSTPD
-843 PSDEQASPGA
+843 
-853 EPAETKDGT
+853 
-862 AAAEANAAEVAQ
+862 AAEVAQ
-874 GAEPAAESN
+874 DADPAAETSTSTDAEPKADETTAPAEDAAETSTPDATEAAQGAGSAAETSASTDTEPKADETTTPAEDAAETSTPDATEAAQGAGSAAETSVSTDTEPKADETTAPAEDAAETSTPDATEGVESAAAESNGSTDTEPKADETTVPAEDAAETSTPDATEAAQDAEPAAETSVSMDTEPK
-883 ASTATEPKADEATAP
+883 ADEATAPAEDTAETSTHDAAEVAQDADPAAETSVSTDTEPKADEATAP
-898 AENAAETSAAET
+898 AENAAETSAPEGESDPAATADQTSSE
-910 DSAEVAQDA
+910 S
-919 EPAAETTASTD
+919 EPAATEDADAASESKDAAATTDETSAPKGESEAAQDTKSDAESTADTAPSTD
-930 AEPKADEATAEDA
+930 GTSTVPNAGEAAASEGETDA
-943 AEISAAETNAT
+943 V
-954 EVAQD
+954 EVAHGS
-959 AEPAAESSAS
+959 ESAAESSS
-969 TDTESKADETTAPAE
+969 
-984 DATETAAAE
+984 
-993 SDATEVAQGTEPA
+993 
-1006 AESSASTDAEPK
+1006 
-1018 ADEYAAPAENAAETA
+1018 
-1033 ASEAAQGA
+1033 
-1041 ESAAETSASTDAE
+1041 
-1054 PKADEATAPAE
+1054 
-1065 DTAETAAA
+1065 TAE
-1073 ESDAVETDQGTESAA
+1073 QN
-1088 AESSASTE
+1088 
-1096 AEPKAAETTAPSED
+1096 
-1110 TTKTSASEVA
+1110 
-1120 QGAEPAAESSASTDA
+1120 
-1135 EPKADEATAP
+1135 
-1145 AEDATETAATETDAA
+1145 TDAA
-1160 EVTQDAEP
+1160 G
-1168 TAESSAS
+1168 
-1175 TDTEQ
+1175 
-1180 KADEATAPAEDA
+1180 
-1192 TETAAAETDTTE
+1192 AAE
-1204 VAQGAEPAAESSAST
+1204 
-1219 DAEPKADE
+1219 
-1227 ATGADAAETTAAESD
+1227 
-1242 AAEVAQS
+1242 
-1249 AEPTA
+1249 
-1254 ESSAT
+1254 
-1259 AEPSA
+1259 
-1264 DTAATGTDA
+1264 
-1273 AASAGAT
+1273 AASAGAQ
-1280 AQAPEELPDAAA
+1280 AQATESLPDAAA

-1321 EEEAARAAAQ
+1321 EEEAAKAAAQ

-1339 AEEKPYNPEEEM
+1339 AEEKPYDPEEEM

>member
-59 KTGFEVMIGDAE
+59 KTGFEVTIGDAE

-105 SEERLEINDLYLNGV
+105 SEERLEIKDLYLNGV
-120 TITPEDLQALTANRL
+120 TITSEDLQALTANRL
-135 GYHSIYATLVRF
+135 GYRSIYATLVRF

-260 FDELNLSKVILHELG
+260 FNELNLSKVILHELG

-288 NLSEVIYTNDQ
+288 NLSEVIFTNDQ
-299 QALSAPNKQDRTNQA
+299 QALSASNKQDRTNQA
-314 APKAGSHSDY
+314 APKAGAHNDY

-380 TFDFNGNLYEGSYSL
+380 TFDFKGSLYEGSYSL

-429 HDNTYTIKLTQ
+429 HDNTYTIKLAQ

-470 WGPGTPSEMTAAA
+470 WGPGTPSEKTAAA
-483 QPESTAGTK
+483 QPESTADTK
-492 PETTADSQSKT
+492 PETTADSQPET
-503 TAGTQPELATK
+503 TVGTQSEQATK

-519 QTELTPATLL
+519 KTELTPATLL

-539 LKLNLHNLLCSN
+539 LKLNLHNLLYSN

-636 QDLGLKDALLQNLSG
+636 QNLGLKDALLQNLSG

-672 GKQHDYTLSGTE
+672 GKQQDYTLSGTE

-697 TLEANTTF
+697 TLEADTTF

-719 TANASFSVNIDLLNH
+719 TANTSFSVNIDLLNR
-734 DFSGNAFMVSTA
+734 DFSGNAFMISTA

-795 KGVLNGTVEVADA
+795 KGVLNGTVEAADA

-831 DATTTPDQPEAA
+831 DAITSDQPEAA
-843 PSDEQASPGA
+843 PSDEQAAPGA

-862 AAAEANAAEVAQ
+862 TTAEANAAEVAQ

-883 ASTATEPKADEATAP
+883 ASTDAESKADEATAP
-898 AENAAETSAAET
+898 AENAAETSAPETDAAEVAQGAEPAAESNASTDTEQEATEGTAPAENAAETAAPETDAAEVAQGTEPAAESSTTAEPKAAEATAPAESAAETSPPET
-910 DSAEVAQDA
+910 DSAEVAQG
-919 EPAAETTASTD
+919 
-930 AEPKADEATAEDA
+930 
-943 AEISAAETNAT
+943 
-954 EVAQD
+954 

-969 TDTESKADETTAPAE
+969 TAAEPKADEATAPAE
-984 DATETAAAE
+984 DAAKSSTAE
-993 SDATEVAQGTEPA
+993 SDTTEVARGTEPA

-1018 ADEYAAPAENAAETA
+1018 ADE
-1033 ASEAAQGA
+1033 G
-1041 ESAAETSASTDAE
+1041 
-1054 PKADEATAPAE
+1054 
-1065 DTAETAAA
+1065 
-1073 ESDAVETDQGTESAA
+1073 
-1088 AESSASTE
+1088 
-1096 AEPKAAETTAPSED
+1096 
-1110 TTKTSASEVA
+1110 
-1120 QGAEPAAESSASTDA
+1120 
-1135 EPKADEATAP
+1135 
-1145 AEDATETAATETDAA
+1145 
-1160 EVTQDAEP
+1160 
-1168 TAESSAS
+1168 
-1175 TDTEQ
+1175 
-1180 KADEATAPAEDA
+1180 
-1192 TETAAAETDTTE
+1192 
-1204 VAQGAEPAAESSAST
+1204 
-1219 DAEPKADE
+1219 
-1227 ATGADAAETTAAESD
+1227 TGA
-1242 AAEVAQS
+1242 
-1249 AEPTA
+1249 
-1254 ESSAT
+1254 
-1259 AEPSA
+1259 
-1264 DTAATGTDA
+1264 DA
-1273 AASAGAT
+1273 AASAGVT
-1280 AQAPEELPDAAA
+1280 AQAHEELPDAAA

>member
-53 STYLSA
+53 GTYLSA
-59 KTGFEVMIGDAE
+59 KTGFEVTIGDAE

-314 APKAGSHSDY
+314 APKAGTHSDY

-380 TFDFNGNLYEGSYSL
+380 TFDFKGSLYEGSYSL

-429 HDNTYTIKLTQ
+429 HDNAYTIKLAQ

-483 QPESTAGTK
+483 QPE
-492 PETTADSQSKT
+492 TTADTKPKT
-503 TAGTQPELATK
+503 TAGTQPEQATK
-514 TEQTA
+514 TELTA
-519 QTELTPATLL
+519 KTELTPATLL

-539 LKLNLHNLLCSN
+539 LKLNLHNLLYSN
-551 LLFSDIELEAALT
+551 LLFSNIELEAALT

-672 GKQHDYTLSGTE
+672 GKQQDYTLSGTE

-697 TLEANTTF
+697 TLEADTTF

-719 TANASFSVNIDLLNH
+719 TANASFSVNIDLLNR

-808 SSAVAQSAAESD
+808 TSAIAQSAAESD
-820 APEQVSDAPIN
+820 APEQVSDTPIS
-831 DATTTPDQPEAA
+831 DATTTPDQPEAT
-843 PSDEQASPGA
+843 PSDEQAAPGA

-862 AAAEANAAEVAQ
+862 TTAEANATEVAQ
-874 GAEPAAESN
+874 GAEPAAE
-883 ASTATEPKADEATAP
+883 D
-898 AENAAETSAAET
+898 
-910 DSAEVAQDA
+910 
-919 EPAAETTASTD
+919 TASTD
-930 AEPKADEATAEDA
+930 AEPKADETTAPAEDA
-943 AEISAAETNAT
+943 AETSAPETDAAEVAQGAESAAESNASTDAEPKADETTTPSEDAAETSAT
-954 EVAQD
+954 EVAQGTESAVESSARTDAEPKADETTAPAEDAAETSAPETDAAEVNQD
-959 AEPAAESSAS
+959 AEPAAESNAS
-969 TDTESKADETTAPAE
+969 TDAEPKADETTAPAE
-984 DATETAAAE
+984 DATATSAAE
-993 SDATEVAQGTEPA
+993 SDAAEVAQ
-1006 AESSASTDAEPK
+1006 S
-1018 ADEYAAPAENAAETA
+1018 
-1033 ASEAAQGA
+1033 
-1041 ESAAETSASTDAE
+1041 
-1054 PKADEATAPAE
+1054 
-1065 DTAETAAA
+1065 
-1073 ESDAVETDQGTESAA
+1073 
-1088 AESSASTE
+1088 
-1096 AEPKAAETTAPSED
+1096 
-1110 TTKTSASEVA
+1110 
-1120 QGAEPAAESSASTDA
+1120 AEPAAESSASTDA

-1145 AEDATETAATETDAA
+1145 AEDATETDATETAQG
-1160 EVTQDAEP
+1160 E
-1168 TAESSAS
+1168 ESASETEAS
-1175 TDTEQ
+1175 TDTEP
-1180 KADEATAPAEDA
+1180 KDDETTAPAEDA
-1192 TETAAAETDTTE
+1192 AATSAAESDTTE
-1204 VAQGAEPAAESSAST
+1204 VAQGTKPAAESSTTAEPKADEDEVPAEDATATAAAENDAAEVAQGAEPTAEFSAST

-1227 ATGADAAETTAAESD
+1227 GTGAGEAAG
-1242 AAEVAQS
+1242 
-1249 AEPTA
+1249 
-1254 ESSAT
+1254 
-1259 AEPSA
+1259 A
-1264 DTAATGTDA
+1264 D
-1273 AASAGAT
+1273 AT

>member
-59 KTGFEVMIGDAE
+59 KTGFEVTIGDAE

-105 SEERLEINDLYLNGV
+105 SEERLEIKDLYLNGV
-120 TITPEDLQALTANRL
+120 TITSEDLQALTANRL
-135 GYHSIYATLVRF
+135 GYRSIYATLVRF

-288 NLSEVIYTNDQ
+288 NLSEVIFTNDQ
-299 QALSAPNKQDRTNQA
+299 QALSASNKQDRTNQA
-314 APKAGSHSDY
+314 APKAGAHSDY

-380 TFDFNGNLYEGSYSL
+380 TFDFKGNLYEGSYSL

-429 HDNTYTIKLTQ
+429 HDNTYTIKLAQ

-470 WGPGTPSEMTAAA
+470 WGPGTPSEKTAAA
-483 QPESTAGTK
+483 QPESTADTK
-492 PETTADSQSKT
+492 PETTADSQPET
-503 TAGTQPELATK
+503 TADSQPETTVGTQSEQATK

-519 QTELTPATLL
+519 KTELTPATLL

-539 LKLNLHNLLCSN
+539 LKLNLHNLLYSN

-579 ASLSASGTLSLS
+579 SSLSASGTLSLS

-636 QDLGLKDALLQNLSG
+636 QNLGLKDALLQNLSG

-672 GKQHDYTLSGTE
+672 GKQQDYTLSGTE

-697 TLEANTTF
+697 TLEADTTF

-719 TANASFSVNIDLLNH
+719 TANTSFSVNIDLLNR
-734 DFSGNAFMVSTA
+734 DFSGNAFMISTA

-795 KGVLNGTVEVADA
+795 KGVLNGTVEAADA

-831 DATTTPDQPEAA
+831 DAITPDQPEAA
-843 PSDEQASPGA
+843 PSDEQAAPGA

-862 AAAEANAAEVAQ
+862 TTAEANAAEVAQGAEPAAENNASTDAESKADEATAPAENAAETAATETDAAEVAQGAEPAAESSASTDAEPKAAEATAPAESAAETSPPETDSAEVAQGAEPAAESSASTAAEPKADEATAPAENAAETSAPETDAAEVAQ

-883 ASTATEPKADEATAP
+883 ASTAAEPKADETTAPAEDAAETSAAESDTTEVAQGTEPAAESSASTDAEPKAAEATAPAESAAETSAAESDTTEVAQGTEPAAESSTTAEPKAAEATAPAESAAETSPPETDSAEVAQGTEPAAESSASTAAEPKADEATAP
-898 AENAAETSAAET
+898 AE
-910 DSAEVAQDA
+910 
-919 EPAAETTASTD
+919 
-930 AEPKADEATAEDA
+930 DA
-943 AEISAAETNAT
+943 AK
-954 EVAQD
+954 
-959 AEPAAESSAS
+959 SS
-969 TDTESKADETTAPAE
+969 T
-984 DATETAAAE
+984 AE
-993 SDATEVAQGTEPA
+993 SDTTEVAQGTEPA

-1018 ADEYAAPAENAAETA
+1018 ADE
-1033 ASEAAQGA
+1033 G
-1041 ESAAETSASTDAE
+1041 
-1054 PKADEATAPAE
+1054 
-1065 DTAETAAA
+1065 
-1073 ESDAVETDQGTESAA
+1073 
-1088 AESSASTE
+1088 
-1096 AEPKAAETTAPSED
+1096 
-1110 TTKTSASEVA
+1110 
-1120 QGAEPAAESSASTDA
+1120 
-1135 EPKADEATAP
+1135 
-1145 AEDATETAATETDAA
+1145 
-1160 EVTQDAEP
+1160 
-1168 TAESSAS
+1168 
-1175 TDTEQ
+1175 
-1180 KADEATAPAEDA
+1180 
-1192 TETAAAETDTTE
+1192 
-1204 VAQGAEPAAESSAST
+1204 
-1219 DAEPKADE
+1219 
-1227 ATGADAAETTAAESD
+1227 TGA
-1242 AAEVAQS
+1242 
-1249 AEPTA
+1249 
-1254 ESSAT
+1254 
-1259 AEPSA
+1259 
-1264 DTAATGTDA
+1264 DA
-1273 AASAGAT
+1273 AASAGVT
-1280 AQAPEELPDAAA
+1280 AQAHEELPDAAA

>member
-59 KTGFEVMIGDAE
+59 KTGFEVTIGDAE
-71 FSPLYPDVIKLYD
+71 FSPIYPDVIKLYD
-84 VSFGSSKL
+84 VSFGNSKL

-120 TITPEDLQALTANRL
+120 TITPEDLQALTENRL

-181 GAIAAPEAELLESP
+181 GAIAALEAELLESP

-219 LGGMVSGQGRYLP
+219 LGGMVSGQGRYLFHDNT
-232 QASASSSGNN
+232 SNSDTS
-242 TGFSSAEGFSQSG
+242 TGFSSAEGFSQNG

-260 FDELNLSKVILHELG
+260 FDELNLSKVILHDLG
-275 RPQVGLNLSARTV
+275 RPQVGINLSARTV

-299 QALSAPNKQDRTNQA
+299 QAMTAAAKQDSTNKA
-314 APKAGSHSDY
+314 ETKAGDHPNY
-324 HSMVMQGISGKLHD
+324 HSMVMQGISGQLHD

-365 FEHNKGTAKLQDDQI
+365 FEHNKGTAALKDGQI
-380 TFDFNGNLYEGSYSL
+380 SFDFKGTLYDGKYSL

-408 DEIKLEKSK
+408 AEVKLTKSK

-429 HDNTYTIKLTQ
+429 HDNAYTIKLAQ
-440 GSFEN
+440 GSFES

-461 ISGSATNLQ
+461 ISGSASNLQ
-470 WGPGTPSEMTAAA
+470 WGPAP
-483 QPESTAGTK
+483 QPETNS
-492 PETTADSQSKT
+492 
-503 TAGTQPELATK
+503 GTQNEPTTQA
-514 TEQTA
+514 
-519 QTELTPATLL
+519 ELTPATLL

-539 LKLNLHNLLCSN
+539 LKLNLHNLLYSN
-551 LLFSDIELEAALT
+551 LLFSDIELEAALS
-564 PKQLQVNLPQVKFQE
+564 PKQLQVNLPKVKFQE

-591 DTGMSTFALEAS
+591 DTGMSTLALEAS

-636 QDLGLKDALLQNLSG
+636 HEAGLKNALLQNLSG

-672 GKQHDYTLSGTE
+672 GKQQDYTLSGTE

-697 TLEANTTF
+697 TLEADTTF
-705 QAGKLS
+705 QTGKLNA
-711 TQGRIGLA
+711 QGRIGLA
-719 TANASFSVNIDLLNH
+719 TANTSFSANIDLLNH
-734 DFSGNAFMVSTA
+734 DFSGNAFMVSLA
-746 RDSTTTVSFGG
+746 RDSTTTVSFDG

-769 SRGAQRP
+769 SRGAPRP

-795 KGVLNGTVEVADA
+795 KGVLNGTVQLDDA
-808 SSAVAQSAAESD
+808 ESAVAQSAAASEAPAQVSDTPINAESAPAQAEASTTPDAEPAAAESANAKSSDSASTEPNAGEPSSAEGESD
-820 APEQVSDAPIN
+820 AA
-831 DATTTPDQPEAA
+831 ATAENAAETSTPD
-843 PSDEQASPGA
+843 
-853 EPAETKDGT
+853 
-862 AAAEANAAEVAQ
+862 AAEVAQ
-874 GAEPAAESN
+874 GADPAAETSTSTDAEPKADETTAPAEDAAETDATEAAQGAGSAAETS
-883 ASTATEPKADEATAP
+883 ASTDTEPKADETTTPAEDAAETSTPDATEAAQGAGSADETSASTDTEPKADEATAP
-898 AENAAETSAAET
+898 AENAAETSTPDATEGVESDAAE
-910 DSAEVAQDA
+910 SNG
-919 EPAAETTASTD
+919 STD
-930 AEPKADEATAEDA
+930 AEQKADETTVPAEDA
-943 AEISAAETNAT
+943 AET
-954 EVAQD
+954 
-959 AEPAAESSAS
+959 S
-969 TDTESKADETTAPAE
+969 TP
-984 DATETAAAE
+984 DATA
-993 SDATEVAQGTEPA
+993 
-1006 AESSASTDAEPK
+1006 
-1018 ADEYAAPAENAAETA
+1018 
-1033 ASEAAQGA
+1033 AAQGA
-1041 ESAAETSASTDAE
+1041 DPAAETSVSTDTE

-1065 DTAETAAA
+1065 N
-1073 ESDAVETDQGTESAA
+1073 
-1088 AESSASTE
+1088 
-1096 AEPKAAETTAPSED
+1096 AAET
-1110 TTKTSASEVA
+1110 
-1120 QGAEPAAESSASTDA
+1120 STH
-1135 EPKADEATAP
+1135 
-1145 AEDATETAATETDAA
+1145 
-1160 EVTQDAEP
+1160 
-1168 TAESSAS
+1168 
-1175 TDTEQ
+1175 
-1180 KADEATAPAEDA
+1180 
-1192 TETAAAETDTTE
+1192 
-1204 VAQGAEPAAESSAST
+1204 
-1219 DAEPKADE
+1219 
-1227 ATGADAAETTAAESD
+1227 D
-1242 AAEVAQS
+1242 AAEVAQDADAASESKDAAATTDETS
-1249 AEPTA
+1249 APKGESEAAQDTKSDAESTADTAPSTDGTSTVPNAGEAAASEGETDAVEVAHGSELAA
-1254 ESSAT
+1254 ESSST
-1259 AEPSA
+1259 AEQN
-1264 DTAATGTDA
+1264 TDA
-1273 AASAGAT
+1273 AGAAKAASAGAQ
-1280 AQAPEELPDAAA
+1280 AQATESLPDAAA

-1321 EEEAARAAAQ
+1321 EEEAAKAAAQ

-1339 AEEKPYNPEEEM
+1339 AEEKPYDPEEEM

>member
-53 STYLSA
+53 GTYLSA
-59 KTGFEVMIGDAE
+59 KTGFEVTIGDAE

-105 SEERLEINDLYLNGV
+105 SEERLEIKDLYLNGV
-120 TITPEDLQALTANRL
+120 TITSEDLQALTANRL
-135 GYHSIYATLVRF
+135 GYRSIYATLVRF

-232 QASASSSGNN
+232 QTSASSSGNN

-255 NADLI
+255 DADLI

-314 APKAGSHSDY
+314 APKAGAHSDY

-380 TFDFNGNLYEGSYSL
+380 TFDFKGSLYEGSYSL

-429 HDNTYTIKLTQ
+429 HDNTYTIKLAQ

-470 WGPGTPSEMTAAA
+470 WGPGTPSETVSAA
-483 QPESTAGTK
+483 QPESTADTK
-492 PETTADSQSKT
+492 PETTADSQPET
-503 TAGTQPELATK
+503 TVGTQSEQATK

-519 QTELTPATLL
+519 KTELTPATLL

-539 LKLNLHNLLCSN
+539 LKLNLHNLLYSN

-636 QDLGLKDALLQNLSG
+636 QNLGLKDALLQNLSG

-672 GKQHDYTLSGTE
+672 GKQQDYTLSGTE

-697 TLEANTTF
+697 TLEADTTF

-719 TANASFSVNIDLLNH
+719 TANTSFSVNIDLLNR
-734 DFSGNAFMVSTA
+734 DFSGNAFMISTA

-795 KGVLNGTVEVADA
+795 KGVLNGTVEAADA
-808 SSAVAQSAAESD
+808 SCAVAQSAAESD

-831 DATTTPDQPEAA
+831 DAITPDQPEAA
-843 PSDEQASPGA
+843 PSDEQAAPGA

-862 AAAEANAAEVAQ
+862 TTAEANAAEVAQ

-883 ASTATEPKADEATAP
+883 ASTEAESKADEATAP
-898 AENAAETSAAET
+898 AENAAETAATETDAAEAAQGAEPAAESTASTDAESKADEATAPAENAAETAATETDAAEAAQGTEPAAESNASTDTEQEATAPAENAAETSAPET
-910 DSAEVAQDA
+910 DSAEVAQGA
-919 EPAAETTASTD
+919 EPAAESNASTD
-930 AEPKADEATAEDA
+930 AEP
-943 AEISAAETNAT
+943 
-954 EVAQD
+954 
-959 AEPAAESSAS
+959 
-969 TDTESKADETTAPAE
+969 KADETTAPAE
-984 DATETAAAE
+984 DAAETSAAE
-993 SDATEVAQGTEPA
+993 SDTTEVAQGAEPAAESNASTDAEPKADETTAPAESAAETSAAESDTTEVAQGTEPAAESSTTAEPKAAEATAPAESAAETSPPETDSAEVAQGAEPAAESSASTAAEPKADEATAPAEDAAKSSTAESDTTEVAQGTEPA

-1018 ADEYAAPAENAAETA
+1018 ADE
-1033 ASEAAQGA
+1033 G
-1041 ESAAETSASTDAE
+1041 
-1054 PKADEATAPAE
+1054 
-1065 DTAETAAA
+1065 
-1073 ESDAVETDQGTESAA
+1073 
-1088 AESSASTE
+1088 
-1096 AEPKAAETTAPSED
+1096 
-1110 TTKTSASEVA
+1110 
-1120 QGAEPAAESSASTDA
+1120 
-1135 EPKADEATAP
+1135 
-1145 AEDATETAATETDAA
+1145 
-1160 EVTQDAEP
+1160 
-1168 TAESSAS
+1168 
-1175 TDTEQ
+1175 
-1180 KADEATAPAEDA
+1180 
-1192 TETAAAETDTTE
+1192 
-1204 VAQGAEPAAESSAST
+1204 
-1219 DAEPKADE
+1219 
-1227 ATGADAAETTAAESD
+1227 TGA
-1242 AAEVAQS
+1242 
-1249 AEPTA
+1249 
-1254 ESSAT
+1254 
-1259 AEPSA
+1259 
-1264 DTAATGTDA
+1264 DA
-1273 AASAGAT
+1273 AASAGVT

>member
-53 STYLSA
+53 GTYLRA
-59 KTGFEVMIGDAE
+59 KTGFEVTIGDAE

-314 APKAGSHSDY
+314 APKAGAHSDY

-380 TFDFNGNLYEGSYSL
+380 TFDFKGSLYEGSYSL

-429 HDNTYTIKLTQ
+429 HDNAYTIKLAQ

-483 QPESTAGTK
+483 QPE
-492 PETTADSQSKT
+492 TTADTKPKT
-503 TAGTQPELATK
+503 TAGTQPEQATK
-514 TEQTA
+514 
-519 QTELTPATLL
+519 TELTPATLL

-539 LKLNLHNLLCSN
+539 LKLNLHNLLYSN

-651 RIHLDSAGL
+651 QIHLDSAGL

-672 GKQHDYTLSGTE
+672 GKQQDYTLSGTE

-697 TLEANTTF
+697 TLEADTTF

-719 TANASFSVNIDLLNH
+719 TANASFSVNIDLLNR

-808 SSAVAQSAAESD
+808 TSAIAQSAAESD
-820 APEQVSDAPIN
+820 APEQVSDTPIS
-831 DATTTPDQPEAA
+831 DATTTPDQPEAT
-843 PSDEQASPGA
+843 PSDEQAAPGA

-862 AAAEANAAEVAQ
+862 TTAEANATEVAQ
-874 GAEPAAESN
+874 GAEPAAE
-883 ASTATEPKADEATAP
+883 D
-898 AENAAETSAAET
+898 
-910 DSAEVAQDA
+910 
-919 EPAAETTASTD
+919 TASTD
-930 AEPKADEATAEDA
+930 AEPKADETTAPAEDA
-943 AEISAAETNAT
+943 AETSAPETDAAEVN
-954 EVAQD
+954 QD
-959 AEPAAESSAS
+959 AEPAAESNAS
-969 TDTESKADETTAPAE
+969 TDAEPKADETTAPAEDATATSAAESDAAEVAQSAEPAAESTASTDAEPKADETTAPAE
-984 DATETAAAE
+984 DATET
-993 SDATEVAQGTEPA
+993 
-1006 AESSASTDAEPK
+1006 
-1018 ADEYAAPAENAAETA
+1018 
-1033 ASEAAQGA
+1033 
-1041 ESAAETSASTDAE
+1041 
-1054 PKADEATAPAE
+1054 
-1065 DTAETAAA
+1065 
-1073 ESDAVETDQGTESAA
+1073 
-1088 AESSASTE
+1088 
-1096 AEPKAAETTAPSED
+1096 
-1110 TTKTSASEVA
+1110 
-1120 QGAEPAAESSASTDA
+1120 
-1135 EPKADEATAP
+1135 
-1145 AEDATETAATETDAA
+1145 DATETAQGEESASETG
-1160 EVTQDAEP
+1160 
-1168 TAESSAS
+1168 AS

-1192 TETAAAETDTTE
+1192 TATSDPETDTIEAAQGEESASETEASTDTEPKDDETTAPAEDAAATSAAESDTTEVAQGTEPAAESSTTAEPKADEDEAPAEDATATAAAENDAAE
-1204 VAQGAEPAAESSAST
+1204 VAQGAEPAAEFSAST

-1227 ATGADAAETTAAESD
+1227 GTGAGEAAG
-1242 AAEVAQS
+1242 
-1249 AEPTA
+1249 
-1254 ESSAT
+1254 
-1259 AEPSA
+1259 A
-1264 DTAATGTDA
+1264 D
-1273 AASAGAT
+1273 AT

>member
-53 STYLSA
+53 GTYLSA
-59 KTGFEVMIGDAE
+59 KTGFEVTIGDAE

-105 SEERLEINDLYLNGV
+105 SEERLEIKDLYLNGV
-120 TITPEDLQALTANRL
+120 TITSEDLQALTENRL
-135 GYHSIYATLVRF
+135 GYRSIYATLVRF

-155 FLHTKDATIRLN
+155 FLLTKDATIRLN

-299 QALSAPNKQDRTNQA
+299 QALSASNKQDRTNQA
-314 APKAGSHSDY
+314 APKAGAHSNY

-380 TFDFNGNLYEGSYSL
+380 TFDFKGNLYEGSYSL

-429 HDNTYTIKLTQ
+429 HDNTYTIKLAQ

-470 WGPGTPSEMTAAA
+470 WGPGTPSEKTAAA
-483 QPESTAGTK
+483 QPESTADTK
-492 PETTADSQSKT
+492 PETTADSQPET
-503 TAGTQPELATK
+503 TVGTQSEQATK

-519 QTELTPATLL
+519 KTELTPATLL

-539 LKLNLHNLLCSN
+539 LKLNLHNLLYSN

-579 ASLSASGTLSLS
+579 SSFSASGTLSLS

-636 QDLGLKDALLQNLSG
+636 QNLGLKDALLQNLSG

-672 GKQHDYTLSGTE
+672 GKQQDYTLSGTE

-697 TLEANTTF
+697 TLEADTTF

-719 TANASFSVNIDLLNH
+719 TANTSFSVNIDLLNR
-734 DFSGNAFMVSTA
+734 DFSGNAFMISTA

-795 KGVLNGTVEVADA
+795 KGVLNGTVEAADA

-831 DATTTPDQPEAA
+831 DAITPDQPEAA
-843 PSDEQASPGA
+843 PSDEQAAPGA

-862 AAAEANAAEVAQ
+862 TTAEANAAEVAQ

-883 ASTATEPKADEATAP
+883 ASTEAESKADEATAPAENAAETAATETDAAEAAQGAEPAAESNASTDTEQEATEGTAPAENAAETSAPETDAAEVAQGAEPAAESNASTAAEPKADEATAP
-898 AENAAETSAAET
+898 AENAAETSAPET
-910 DSAEVAQDA
+910 DAAEVAQGA
-919 EPAAETTASTD
+919 EPAAESNASTD
-930 AEPKADEATAEDA
+930 AEPKADE
-943 AEISAAETNAT
+943 
-954 EVAQD
+954 
-959 AEPAAESSAS
+959 
-969 TDTESKADETTAPAE
+969 TTAPAE
-984 DATETAAAE
+984 SAAETSSAE
-993 SDATEVAQGTEPA
+993 SDTTEVAQGTEPA

-1018 ADEYAAPAENAAETA
+1018 AAEATAP
-1033 ASEAAQGA
+1033 A
-1041 ESAAETSASTDAE
+1041 ESAAETSAAESDTTEVAQGTEPAAESSTTAE
-1054 PKADEATAPAE
+1054 PKAAEATAPAE
-1065 DTAETAAA
+1065 
-1073 ESDAVETDQGTESAA
+1073 S
-1088 AESSASTE
+1088 
-1096 AEPKAAETTAPSED
+1096 AAETSPPETD
-1110 TTKTSASEVA
+1110 SAEVA
-1120 QGAEPAAESSASTDA
+1120 QGAEPAAESSASTAA
-1135 EPKADEATAP
+1135 EPKADE
-1145 AEDATETAATETDAA
+1145 
-1160 EVTQDAEP
+1160 
-1168 TAESSAS
+1168 
-1175 TDTEQ
+1175 
-1180 KADEATAPAEDA
+1180 
-1192 TETAAAETDTTE
+1192 
-1204 VAQGAEPAAESSAST
+1204 G
-1219 DAEPKADE
+1219 
-1227 ATGADAAETTAAESD
+1227 TGA
-1242 AAEVAQS
+1242 
-1249 AEPTA
+1249 
-1254 ESSAT
+1254 
-1259 AEPSA
+1259 
-1264 DTAATGTDA
+1264 DA
-1273 AASAGAT
+1273 AASAGVT
-1280 AQAPEELPDAAA
+1280 AQAHEELPDAAA

>member
-59 KTGFEVMIGDAE
+59 KTGFEVTIGDAE
-71 FSPLYPDVIKLYD
+71 FSPIYPDVIKLYD
-84 VSFGSSKL
+84 VSFGNSKL

-120 TITPEDLQALTANRL
+120 TITPEDLQALTENRL

-181 GAIAAPEAELLESP
+181 GAIAALEAELLESP

-219 LGGMVSGQGRYLP
+219 LGGMVSGQGRYLFHDNT
-232 QASASSSGNN
+232 SNSDTS
-242 TGFSSAEGFSQSG
+242 TGFSSAEGFSQNG

-260 FDELNLSKVILHELG
+260 FDELNLSKVILHDLG
-275 RPQVGLNLSARTV
+275 RPQVGINLSARTV

-299 QALSAPNKQDRTNQA
+299 QAMTAAAKQDSTNKA
-314 APKAGSHSDY
+314 ETKAGDHPNY
-324 HSMVMQGISGKLHD
+324 HSMVMQGISGQLHD

-365 FEHNKGTAKLQDDQI
+365 FEHNKGTAELKDDQI
-380 TFDFNGNLYEGSYSL
+380 SFDFKGTLYDGKYSL

-408 DEIKLEKSK
+408 AEVKLAKSK

-429 HDNTYTIKLTQ
+429 HDNAYTIKLAQ
-440 GSFEN
+440 GSFES

-461 ISGSATNLQ
+461 ISGSASNLQ
-470 WGPGTPSEMTAAA
+470 WGPAP
-483 QPESTAGTK
+483 QPETNS
-492 PETTADSQSKT
+492 
-503 TAGTQPELATK
+503 GTQNEPTTQA
-514 TEQTA
+514 
-519 QTELTPATLL
+519 ELTPATLL

-539 LKLNLHNLLCSN
+539 LKLNLHNLLYSN
-551 LLFSDIELEAALT
+551 LLFSDIELEAALS
-564 PKQLQVNLPQVKFQE
+564 PKQLQVNLPKVKFQE

-591 DTGMSTFALEAS
+591 DTGMSTLALEAS

-636 QDLGLKDALLQNLSG
+636 HEAGLKNALLQNLSG

-672 GKQHDYTLSGTE
+672 GKQQDYTLSGTE

-697 TLEANTTF
+697 TLEADTTF
-705 QAGKLS
+705 QTGKLNA
-711 TQGRIGLA
+711 QGRIGLA
-719 TANASFSVNIDLLNH
+719 TANTSFSANIDLLNH
-734 DFSGNAFMVSTA
+734 DFSGNAFMVSLA
-746 RDSTTTVSFGG
+746 RDSTTTVSFDG

-769 SRGAQRP
+769 SRGAPRP

-795 KGVLNGTVEVADA
+795 KGVLNGTVQLDDA
-808 SSAVAQSAAESD
+808 ESAVAQSAAASEAPAQVSDTPINAESAPAQAEASTTPDAEPAAAESANAKSSDSASTEPNAGEPSSAEGESD
-820 APEQVSDAPIN
+820 AA
-831 DATTTPDQPEAA
+831 AT
-843 PSDEQASPGA
+843 A
-853 EPAETKDGT
+853 ENAAETSIPD
-862 AAAEANAAEVAQ
+862 AAEVAQ
-874 GAEPAAESN
+874 DADPAAEASTSTDAEPKADETTAPAEDAAETSTPDAAQGAGSAAETSASTDTEPKADETTTPAEDAAETSTPDATEAAQGAGSAYETSASTDTEPKADETTTPAEDAAETSTPDATEAAQGAGSADETSASTDTEPKADEATAPAENAAETSTPDATEGVESDAAESN
-883 ASTATEPKADEATAP
+883 GSTDAEQKADETTVPAEDAAETSTPDATEAAQDADPAAETSVSTDTEPKADEATAP
-898 AENAAETSAAET
+898 AENAAETSAPEGESDPAATADQTSSE
-910 DSAEVAQDA
+910 S
-919 EPAAETTASTD
+919 EPAATEDADAASESKDAAATTDETSAPKGESEAAQDTKSDAESTADTAPSTD
-930 AEPKADEATAEDA
+930 GTSTVPNAGEAAASEGETDA
-943 AEISAAETNAT
+943 V
-954 EVAQD
+954 EVAHGS
-959 AEPAAESSAS
+959 ELAAESSS
-969 TDTESKADETTAPAE
+969 
-984 DATETAAAE
+984 
-993 SDATEVAQGTEPA
+993 
-1006 AESSASTDAEPK
+1006 
-1018 ADEYAAPAENAAETA
+1018 
-1033 ASEAAQGA
+1033 
-1041 ESAAETSASTDAE
+1041 
-1054 PKADEATAPAE
+1054 
-1065 DTAETAAA
+1065 TAE
-1073 ESDAVETDQGTESAA
+1073 QN
-1088 AESSASTE
+1088 
-1096 AEPKAAETTAPSED
+1096 
-1110 TTKTSASEVA
+1110 
-1120 QGAEPAAESSASTDA
+1120 
-1135 EPKADEATAP
+1135 
-1145 AEDATETAATETDAA
+1145 TDAA
-1160 EVTQDAEP
+1160 G
-1168 TAESSAS
+1168 
-1175 TDTEQ
+1175 
-1180 KADEATAPAEDA
+1180 
-1192 TETAAAETDTTE
+1192 AA
-1204 VAQGAEPAAESSAST
+1204 
-1219 DAEPKADE
+1219 K
-1227 ATGADAAETTAAESD
+1227 
-1242 AAEVAQS
+1242 
-1249 AEPTA
+1249 
-1254 ESSAT
+1254 
-1259 AEPSA
+1259 
-1264 DTAATGTDA
+1264 
-1273 AASAGAT
+1273 AASAGAQ
-1280 AQAPEELPDAAA
+1280 AQATESLPDAAA

-1321 EEEAARAAAQ
+1321 EEEAAKAAAQ

-1339 AEEKPYNPEEEM
+1339 AEEKPYDPEEEM

>member
-53 STYLSA
+53 GTYLNA
-59 KTGFEVMIGDAE
+59 KTGFEVTIGDAE

-84 VSFGSSKL
+84 VSFGNSKL

-105 SEERLEINDLYLNGV
+105 SEERLEIKDLYLNGV

-275 RPQVGLNLSARTV
+275 RPQVGLNLSARTI

-314 APKAGSHSDY
+314 VPKAGAHSDY

-380 TFDFNGNLYEGSYSL
+380 TFDFKGSLYEGSYSL

-429 HDNTYTIKLTQ
+429 HDNAYTIKLAQ

-470 WGPGTPSEMTAAA
+470 WGPGTPSEITAAA
-483 QPESTAGTK
+483 QPESTADTK
-492 PETTADSQSKT
+492 PETTA
-503 TAGTQPELATK
+503 GTQSEQATK

-519 QTELTPATLL
+519 KTELTPATLL

-539 LKLNLHNLLCSN
+539 LKLNLHNLLYSN

-672 GKQHDYTLSGTE
+672 GKQQDYTLSGTE

-697 TLEANTTF
+697 TLEADTTF

-719 TANASFSVNIDLLNH
+719 TANASFSVNIDLLNR

-808 SSAVAQSAAESD
+808 TSAIAQSAAESD
-820 APEQVSDAPIN
+820 APEQVSDTPIS
-831 DATTTPDQPEAA
+831 DATTTPDQPEAT
-843 PSDEQASPGA
+843 PSDEQAAPGA

-862 AAAEANAAEVAQ
+862 TTAEANATEVAQ
-874 GAEPAAESN
+874 GAEPAAE
-883 ASTATEPKADEATAP
+883 D
-898 AENAAETSAAET
+898 
-910 DSAEVAQDA
+910 
-919 EPAAETTASTD
+919 TASTD
-930 AEPKADEATAEDA
+930 AEPKADETTAPAEDA
-943 AEISAAETNAT
+943 AETSAPETDAAEVAQGAESAAESNASTDAEPKADETTTPSEDAAETSAT
-954 EVAQD
+954 EVAQGTESAVESSARTDAEPKADETTAPAEDAAETSAPETDAAEVNQD
-959 AEPAAESSAS
+959 AEPAAESNAS
-969 TDTESKADETTAPAE
+969 TDAEPKADETTAPAE
-984 DATETAAAE
+984 DATATSAAE
-993 SDATEVAQGTEPA
+993 SDAAEVAQ
-1006 AESSASTDAEPK
+1006 S
-1018 ADEYAAPAENAAETA
+1018 
-1033 ASEAAQGA
+1033 
-1041 ESAAETSASTDAE
+1041 
-1054 PKADEATAPAE
+1054 
-1065 DTAETAAA
+1065 
-1073 ESDAVETDQGTESAA
+1073 
-1088 AESSASTE
+1088 
-1096 AEPKAAETTAPSED
+1096 
-1110 TTKTSASEVA
+1110 
-1120 QGAEPAAESSASTDA
+1120 AEPAAESSASTDA

-1145 AEDATETAATETDAA
+1145 AENATETDATETAQGEESASETG
-1160 EVTQDAEP
+1160 
-1168 TAESSAS
+1168 AS

-1192 TETAAAETDTTE
+1192 TATSDPETDTIEAAQGEESASETEASTDTEPKDDETTAPAEDAAATSAAESDTTE
-1204 VAQGAEPAAESSAST
+1204 VAQGTEPAAESST
-1219 DAEPKADE
+1219 TAEPKADE
-1227 ATGADAAETTAAESD
+1227 DEAPAED
-1242 AAEVAQS
+1242 
-1249 AEPTA
+1249 
-1254 ESSAT
+1254 
-1259 AEPSA
+1259 
-1264 DTAATGTDA
+1264 
-1273 AASAGAT
+1273 AT

>member
-59 KTGFEVMIGDAE
+59 KTGFEVTIGDAE
-71 FSPLYPDVIKLYD
+71 FSPIYPDVIKLYD
-84 VSFGSSKL
+84 VSFGNSKL

-120 TITPEDLQALTANRL
+120 TITPEDLQALTENRL

-181 GAIAAPEAELLESP
+181 GAIAALEAELLESP

-219 LGGMVSGQGRYLP
+219 LGGMVSGQGRYLFHDNT
-232 QASASSSGNN
+232 SNSDTS
-242 TGFSSAEGFSQSG
+242 TGFSSAEGFSQNG

-260 FDELNLSKVILHELG
+260 FDELNLSKVILHDLG
-275 RPQVGLNLSARTV
+275 RPQVGINLSARNV

-299 QALSAPNKQDRTNQA
+299 QAMTAAAKQDSTNKA
-314 APKAGSHSDY
+314 ETKAGDHPNY
-324 HSMVMQGISGKLHD
+324 HSMVMQGISGQLHD

-365 FEHNKGTAKLQDDQI
+365 FEHNKGTAELKDDQI
-380 TFDFNGNLYEGSYSL
+380 SFDFKGTLYDGKYSL

-408 DEIKLEKSK
+408 AEVKLAKSK

-429 HDNTYTIKLTQ
+429 HNNAYTIKLAQ
-440 GSFEN
+440 GSFES

-461 ISGSATNLQ
+461 ISGSASNLQ
-470 WGPGTPSEMTAAA
+470 WGPAP
-483 QPESTAGTK
+483 QPETNS
-492 PETTADSQSKT
+492 
-503 TAGTQPELATK
+503 GTQNEPTTQA
-514 TEQTA
+514 
-519 QTELTPATLL
+519 ELTPATLL

-539 LKLNLHNLLCSN
+539 LKLNLHNLLYSN
-551 LLFSDIELEAALT
+551 LLFSDIELEAALS
-564 PKQLQVNLPQVKFQE
+564 PKQLQVNLPKVKFQE

-591 DTGMSTFALEAS
+591 DTGMSTLALEAS

-636 QDLGLKDALLQNLSG
+636 HEAGLKNALLQNLSG

-672 GKQHDYTLSGTE
+672 GKQQDYTLSGTE

-697 TLEANTTF
+697 TLEADTTF
-705 QAGKLS
+705 QAGKLNA
-711 TQGRIGLA
+711 QGRIGLA
-719 TANASFSVNIDLLNH
+719 TANTSFSANIDLLNH
-734 DFSGNAFMVSTA
+734 DFSGNAFMVSLA
-746 RDSTTTVSFGG
+746 RDSTTTVSFDG

-769 SRGAQRP
+769 SRGAPRP

-795 KGVLNGTVEVADA
+795 KGVLNGTVQLDDA
-808 SSAVAQSAAESD
+808 ESAVAQSAAASEAPAQVSDTPINAESAPAQAEASTTPDAEPAAAESANAKSSDSASTEPNAGEPSSAEGESD
-820 APEQVSDAPIN
+820 AA
-831 DATTTPDQPEAA
+831 ATAENAAETSTPD
-843 PSDEQASPGA
+843 
-853 EPAETKDGT
+853 
-862 AAAEANAAEVAQ
+862 AAEVAQ
-874 GAEPAAESN
+874 DAGSAAETSTSTDAEPKADETTAPAEDAAETDATEVAQDAGSAAETSTSTDAEPKADETTAPAEDAAETDATEAAQGAGSAAETSASTDTEPKADETTAPAEDAAETSTPDATEGVESAAAESNGSTDAEPKADETTAPAEDAAETSTHDAAEVAQDADPAAETSVSTDTEPKADEATVPAEDAAETSTPDATEAAQDAEPAAEPSV
-883 ASTATEPKADEATAP
+883 SMDTEPKADEATAP
-898 AENAAETSAAET
+898 AENAAETSAPEGESDPAAT
-910 DSAEVAQDA
+910 ADQTSSAS
-919 EPAAETTASTD
+919 EPAATEDADAASESKDAAATTDETSAPKGESEAAQDTKSDAESTADTAPSTD
-930 AEPKADEATAEDA
+930 GTSTVPNAGEAAASEGKTDA
-943 AEISAAETNAT
+943 V
-954 EVAQD
+954 EVAHGS
-959 AEPAAESSAS
+959 ESAAESSS
-969 TDTESKADETTAPAE
+969 
-984 DATETAAAE
+984 
-993 SDATEVAQGTEPA
+993 
-1006 AESSASTDAEPK
+1006 
-1018 ADEYAAPAENAAETA
+1018 
-1033 ASEAAQGA
+1033 
-1041 ESAAETSASTDAE
+1041 
-1054 PKADEATAPAE
+1054 
-1065 DTAETAAA
+1065 TAE
-1073 ESDAVETDQGTESAA
+1073 QN
-1088 AESSASTE
+1088 
-1096 AEPKAAETTAPSED
+1096 
-1110 TTKTSASEVA
+1110 
-1120 QGAEPAAESSASTDA
+1120 
-1135 EPKADEATAP
+1135 
-1145 AEDATETAATETDAA
+1145 TDAA
-1160 EVTQDAEP
+1160 G
-1168 TAESSAS
+1168 
-1175 TDTEQ
+1175 
-1180 KADEATAPAEDA
+1180 
-1192 TETAAAETDTTE
+1192 AAE
-1204 VAQGAEPAAESSAST
+1204 
-1219 DAEPKADE
+1219 
-1227 ATGADAAETTAAESD
+1227 
-1242 AAEVAQS
+1242 
-1249 AEPTA
+1249 
-1254 ESSAT
+1254 
-1259 AEPSA
+1259 
-1264 DTAATGTDA
+1264 
-1273 AASAGAT
+1273 AASAGAQ
-1280 AQAPEELPDAAA
+1280 AQATESLPDAAA

-1321 EEEAARAAAQ
+1321 EEEAAKAAAQ

-1339 AEEKPYNPEEEM
+1339 AEEKPYDPEEEM

>member
-53 STYLSA
+53 GTYLSA
-59 KTGFEVMIGDAE
+59 KTGFEVTIGDAE

-105 SEERLEINDLYLNGV
+105 SEERLEIKDLYLNGV
-120 TITPEDLQALTANRL
+120 TITSEDLQALTANRL
-135 GYHSIYATLVRF
+135 GYRSIYATLVRF

-299 QALSAPNKQDRTNQA
+299 QALSASNNQDRTNQA
-314 APKAGSHSDY
+314 APKAGAHNDY

-380 TFDFNGNLYEGSYSL
+380 TFDFKGNLYEGSYSL

-429 HDNTYTIKLTQ
+429 HDNAYTIKLTQ

-470 WGPGTPSEMTAAA
+470 WGPGTPSEKTAAA
-483 QPESTAGTK
+483 QPESTADTK
-492 PETTADSQSKT
+492 PETTADSQPET
-503 TAGTQPELATK
+503 TADSQPETTVGTQSEQATK

-519 QTELTPATLL
+519 KTELTPATLL

-539 LKLNLHNLLCSN
+539 LKLNLHNLLYSN

-636 QDLGLKDALLQNLSG
+636 QNLGLKDALLQNLSG

-672 GKQHDYTLSGTE
+672 GKQQDYTLSGTE

-697 TLEANTTF
+697 TLEADTTF

-719 TANASFSVNIDLLNH
+719 TANASFSVNIDLLNR
-734 DFSGNAFMVSTA
+734 DFSGNAFMISTA

-776 GLYLPQYDATA
+776 GLYLPQYYATA

-795 KGVLNGTVEVADA
+795 KGVLNGTVEAADA

-831 DATTTPDQPEAA
+831 DAITPDQPEAA
-843 PSDEQASPGA
+843 PSDEQAAPGA

-862 AAAEANAAEVAQ
+862 TTAEANAAEVAQ

-883 ASTATEPKADEATAP
+883 ASTDAESKADEATAP
-898 AENAAETSAAET
+898 AENAAETAATES
-910 DSAEVAQDA
+910 DADEVAQGA
-919 EPAAETTASTD
+919 EPAAESTASTDTEQEATEGTAPAENAAETAAAESDTTEVAQGAEPAAESNASTDTEQEATEGTAPAESAAETSAPETDAAEVAQGTEPAAESSASTD
-930 AEPKADEATAEDA
+930 AEPKADETTAP
-943 AEISAAETNAT
+943 AESAAETAAAESDTT
-954 EVAQD
+954 EVAQGTEPAAESSTTAEPKAAEATAPAESAAETSPPETD
-959 AEPAAESSAS
+959 SAEVAQGAEPAAESSAS
-969 TDTESKADETTAPAE
+969 TAAEPKADEATAPAE
-984 DATETAAAE
+984 DAAKSSTAE
-993 SDATEVAQGTEPA
+993 SDTTEVAQGTEPA

-1018 ADEYAAPAENAAETA
+1018 ADE
-1033 ASEAAQGA
+1033 G
-1041 ESAAETSASTDAE
+1041 
-1054 PKADEATAPAE
+1054 
-1065 DTAETAAA
+1065 
-1073 ESDAVETDQGTESAA
+1073 
-1088 AESSASTE
+1088 
-1096 AEPKAAETTAPSED
+1096 
-1110 TTKTSASEVA
+1110 
-1120 QGAEPAAESSASTDA
+1120 
-1135 EPKADEATAP
+1135 
-1145 AEDATETAATETDAA
+1145 
-1160 EVTQDAEP
+1160 
-1168 TAESSAS
+1168 
-1175 TDTEQ
+1175 
-1180 KADEATAPAEDA
+1180 
-1192 TETAAAETDTTE
+1192 
-1204 VAQGAEPAAESSAST
+1204 
-1219 DAEPKADE
+1219 
-1227 ATGADAAETTAAESD
+1227 TGA
-1242 AAEVAQS
+1242 
-1249 AEPTA
+1249 
-1254 ESSAT
+1254 
-1259 AEPSA
+1259 
-1264 DTAATGTDA
+1264 DA
-1273 AASAGAT
+1273 AASAGVT
-1280 AQAPEELPDAAA
+1280 AQAHEELPDAAA

>member
-53 STYLSA
+53 GTYLSA
-59 KTGFEVMIGDAE
+59 KTGFEVTIGDAE

-105 SEERLEINDLYLNGV
+105 SEERLEIKDLYLNGV
-120 TITPEDLQALTANRL
+120 TITSEDLQALTANRL
-135 GYHSIYATLVRF
+135 GYRSIYATLVRF

-167 NVGFNPEEGLTFRS
+167 NVGFNPKEGLTFRS

-299 QALSAPNKQDRTNQA
+299 QALSASNKQDRTNQA
-314 APKAGSHSDY
+314 APKAGAHSNY

-380 TFDFNGNLYEGSYSL
+380 TFDFKGNLYEGSYSL

-429 HDNTYTIKLTQ
+429 HDNTYTIKLAQ

-470 WGPGTPSEMTAAA
+470 WGPGTPSEKTAAA
-483 QPESTAGTK
+483 QPESTADTK
-492 PETTADSQSKT
+492 PETTADSQPET
-503 TAGTQPELATK
+503 TVGTQSEQATK

-519 QTELTPATLL
+519 KTELTPATLL

-539 LKLNLHNLLCSN
+539 LKLNLHNLLYSN

-579 ASLSASGTLSLS
+579 SSFSASGTLSLS

-636 QDLGLKDALLQNLSG
+636 QNLGLKDALLQNLSG

-672 GKQHDYTLSGTE
+672 GKQQDYTLSGTE

-697 TLEANTTF
+697 TLEADTTF

-719 TANASFSVNIDLLNH
+719 TANTSFSVNIDLLNR
-734 DFSGNAFMVSTA
+734 DFSGNAFMISTA

-795 KGVLNGTVEVADA
+795 KGVLNGTVEAADA

-831 DATTTPDQPEAA
+831 DAITPDQPEAA
-843 PSDEQASPGA
+843 PSDEQAAPGA

-862 AAAEANAAEVAQ
+862 TTAEANAAEVAQ

-883 ASTATEPKADEATAP
+883 ASTEAESKADEATAP
-898 AENAAETSAAET
+898 AENAAETAATETDAAE
-910 DSAEVAQDA
+910 AAQGA
-919 EPAAETTASTD
+919 EPAAESNASTDAESKADEATAPAENAAETAATETDAAEVAQGTEPAAESNASTDTEQEATEGTAPAENAAETSAPETDAAEVAQGAEPAAESNASTD
-930 AEPKADEATAEDA
+930 AEPKADETTAP
-943 AEISAAETNAT
+943 AESAAETSAAESDTT
-954 EVAQD
+954 EVAQGTEPAAESSASTD
-959 AEPAAESSAS
+959 AEPKAAEATAPAESAAETSAAESDTTEVAQGTEPAAESSTTAEPKAAEATAPAESAAETSPPETDSAEVAQGAEPAAESSAS
-969 TDTESKADETTAPAE
+969 TAAEPKADEATAPAE
-984 DATETAAAE
+984 DAAKSSTAE
-993 SDATEVAQGTEPA
+993 SDTTEVAQGTEPA

-1018 ADEYAAPAENAAETA
+1018 ADE
-1033 ASEAAQGA
+1033 G
-1041 ESAAETSASTDAE
+1041 
-1054 PKADEATAPAE
+1054 
-1065 DTAETAAA
+1065 
-1073 ESDAVETDQGTESAA
+1073 
-1088 AESSASTE
+1088 
-1096 AEPKAAETTAPSED
+1096 
-1110 TTKTSASEVA
+1110 
-1120 QGAEPAAESSASTDA
+1120 
-1135 EPKADEATAP
+1135 
-1145 AEDATETAATETDAA
+1145 
-1160 EVTQDAEP
+1160 
-1168 TAESSAS
+1168 
-1175 TDTEQ
+1175 
-1180 KADEATAPAEDA
+1180 
-1192 TETAAAETDTTE
+1192 
-1204 VAQGAEPAAESSAST
+1204 
-1219 DAEPKADE
+1219 
-1227 ATGADAAETTAAESD
+1227 TGA
-1242 AAEVAQS
+1242 
-1249 AEPTA
+1249 
-1254 ESSAT
+1254 
-1259 AEPSA
+1259 
-1264 DTAATGTDA
+1264 DA
-1273 AASAGAT
+1273 AASAGVT

>member
-59 KTGFEVMIGDAE
+59 KTGFEVTIGDAE

-105 SEERLEINDLYLNGV
+105 SEERLEIKDLYLNGV
-120 TITPEDLQALTANRL
+120 TITSKDLQALTANRL
-135 GYHSIYATLVRF
+135 GYRSIYATLVRF

-242 TGFSSAEGFSQSG
+242 TGFSSADGFSQSG
-255 NADLI
+255 DADLI

-314 APKAGSHSDY
+314 APKAGAHSAY

-380 TFDFNGNLYEGSYSL
+380 TFDFKGNLYEGSYSL

-429 HDNTYTIKLTQ
+429 HDNTYTIKLAQ

-470 WGPGTPSEMTAAA
+470 WGPGTPSEKTAAA
-483 QPESTAGTK
+483 QPESTADTK
-492 PETTADSQSKT
+492 PETTADSQPET
-503 TAGTQPELATK
+503 TVGTQSEQATK

-519 QTELTPATLL
+519 KTELTPATLL

-539 LKLNLHNLLCSN
+539 LKLNLHNLLYSN

-613 LIGHMLTGKVNLNAQ
+613 LIGHMLTGKINLNAQ
-628 LTSSFTNW
+628 LTTSFTNW
-636 QDLGLKDALLQNLSG
+636 QNLGLKDALLQNLSG

-672 GKQHDYTLSGTE
+672 GKQQDYTLSGTE

-697 TLEANTTF
+697 TLEADTTF

-719 TANASFSVNIDLLNH
+719 TANTSFSVNIDLLNR
-734 DFSGNAFMVSTA
+734 DFSGNAFMISTA

-795 KGVLNGTVEVADA
+795 KGVLNGTVEAADA

-831 DATTTPDQPEAA
+831 DAITPDQPEAA
-843 PSDEQASPGA
+843 PSDEQAAPGA

-862 AAAEANAAEVAQ
+862 TTAEANAAEVAQ

-883 ASTATEPKADEATAP
+883 ASTDAESKADEATDAESKADEATAP
-898 AENAAETSAAET
+898 AENAAETAATETDAAEAAQGTEPAAESNASTDTEQEATEGTAPAENAAETSAPET
-910 DSAEVAQDA
+910 DSAEVAQGA
-919 EPAAETTASTD
+919 EPAVESNASTD
-930 AEPKADEATAEDA
+930 AEPKADETTAP
-943 AEISAAETNAT
+943 AESAAETSAAESDTT
-954 EVAQD
+954 EVAQGTEPAAESSASTD
-959 AEPAAESSAS
+959 AEPKAAEATAPAESAAETSAAESDTTEVAQGTEPAAESSTTAEPKAAEATAPAESAAETSPPETDSAEVAQGAEPAAESSAS
-969 TDTESKADETTAPAE
+969 TAAEPKADEATAPAE
-984 DATETAAAE
+984 DAAKSSTAE
-993 SDATEVAQGTEPA
+993 SDTTEVAQGTEPA

-1018 ADEYAAPAENAAETA
+1018 ADE
-1033 ASEAAQGA
+1033 G
-1041 ESAAETSASTDAE
+1041 
-1054 PKADEATAPAE
+1054 
-1065 DTAETAAA
+1065 
-1073 ESDAVETDQGTESAA
+1073 
-1088 AESSASTE
+1088 
-1096 AEPKAAETTAPSED
+1096 
-1110 TTKTSASEVA
+1110 
-1120 QGAEPAAESSASTDA
+1120 
-1135 EPKADEATAP
+1135 
-1145 AEDATETAATETDAA
+1145 
-1160 EVTQDAEP
+1160 
-1168 TAESSAS
+1168 
-1175 TDTEQ
+1175 
-1180 KADEATAPAEDA
+1180 
-1192 TETAAAETDTTE
+1192 
-1204 VAQGAEPAAESSAST
+1204 
-1219 DAEPKADE
+1219 
-1227 ATGADAAETTAAESD
+1227 TGA
-1242 AAEVAQS
+1242 
-1249 AEPTA
+1249 
-1254 ESSAT
+1254 
-1259 AEPSA
+1259 
-1264 DTAATGTDA
+1264 DA
-1273 AASAGAT
+1273 AASAGVT
-1280 AQAPEELPDAAA
+1280 AQAHEELPDAAA

>member
-59 KTGFEVMIGDAE
+59 KTGFEVTIGDAE
-71 FSPLYPDVIKLYD
+71 FSPIYPDVIKLYD
-84 VSFGSSKL
+84 VSFGNSKL

-120 TITPEDLQALTANRL
+120 TITPEDLQALTENRL

-181 GAIAAPEAELLESP
+181 GAIAALEAELLESP

-219 LGGMVSGQGRYLP
+219 LGGMVSGQGRYLFHDNT
-232 QASASSSGNN
+232 SNSDTS
-242 TGFSSAEGFSQSG
+242 TGFSSAEGFSQNG

-260 FDELNLSKVILHELG
+260 FDELNLSKVILHDLG
-275 RPQVGLNLSARTV
+275 RPQVGINLSARTV

-299 QALSAPNKQDRTNQA
+299 QAMTAAAKQDSTNKA
-314 APKAGSHSDY
+314 ETKAGDHPNY
-324 HSMVMQGISGKLHD
+324 HSMVMQGISGQLHD

-365 FEHNKGTAKLQDDQI
+365 FEHNKGTAALKDGQI
-380 TFDFNGNLYEGSYSL
+380 SFDFKGTLYDGKYSL

-408 DEIKLEKSK
+408 AEVKLTKSK

-429 HDNTYTIKLTQ
+429 HDNAYTIKLAQ
-440 GSFEN
+440 GSFES

-461 ISGSATNLQ
+461 ISGSASNLQ
-470 WGPGTPSEMTAAA
+470 WGPAP
-483 QPESTAGTK
+483 QPETNS
-492 PETTADSQSKT
+492 
-503 TAGTQPELATK
+503 GTQNEPTTQA
-514 TEQTA
+514 
-519 QTELTPATLL
+519 ELTPATLL

-539 LKLNLHNLLCSN
+539 LKLNLHNLLYSN
-551 LLFSDIELEAALT
+551 LLFSDIELEAALS
-564 PKQLQVNLPQVKFQE
+564 PKQLQVNLPKVKFQE

-591 DTGMSTFALEAS
+591 DTGMSTLALEAS

-636 QDLGLKDALLQNLSG
+636 HEAGLKNALLQNLSG

-672 GKQHDYTLSGTE
+672 GKQQDYTLSGTE

-697 TLEANTTF
+697 TLEADTTF
-705 QAGKLS
+705 QTGKLNA
-711 TQGRIGLA
+711 QGRIGLA
-719 TANASFSVNIDLLNH
+719 TANTSFSANIDLLNH
-734 DFSGNAFMVSTA
+734 DFSGNAFMVSLA
-746 RDSTTTVSFGG
+746 RDSTTTVSFDG

-769 SRGAQRP
+769 SRGAPRP

-795 KGVLNGTVEVADA
+795 KGVLNGTVQLDDA
-808 SSAVAQSAAESD
+808 ESAVAQSAAASEAPAQVSDTPINAESAPAQAEASTTPDAEPAAAESANAKSSDSASTEPNAGEPSSAEGESD
-820 APEQVSDAPIN
+820 AA
-831 DATTTPDQPEAA
+831 ATAENAAETSTPD
-843 PSDEQASPGA
+843 
-853 EPAETKDGT
+853 
-862 AAAEANAAEVAQ
+862 AAEVAQ
-874 GAEPAAESN
+874 DADPAAETSTSTDAEPKADETTAPAEDAAETDATEVAQDADPAAETSTSTDAEPKADETTAPAEDAAETDATEAAQGAGSAAETS
-883 ASTATEPKADEATAP
+883 ASTDTEPKADETTTPAEDAAETSTPDATEAAQGAGSADETSASTDTEPKADEATAP
-898 AENAAETSAAET
+898 AENAAETSTPDATEGVESDAAE
-910 DSAEVAQDA
+910 SNG
-919 EPAAETTASTD
+919 STD
-930 AEPKADEATAEDA
+930 AEQKADETTVPAEDA
-943 AEISAAETNAT
+943 AET
-954 EVAQD
+954 
-959 AEPAAESSAS
+959 S
-969 TDTESKADETTAPAE
+969 TP
-984 DATETAAAE
+984 DATA
-993 SDATEVAQGTEPA
+993 
-1006 AESSASTDAEPK
+1006 
-1018 ADEYAAPAENAAETA
+1018 
-1033 ASEAAQGA
+1033 AAQGA
-1041 ESAAETSASTDAE
+1041 DPAAETSVSTDTE

-1065 DTAETAAA
+1065 N
-1073 ESDAVETDQGTESAA
+1073 
-1088 AESSASTE
+1088 
-1096 AEPKAAETTAPSED
+1096 AAET
-1110 TTKTSASEVA
+1110 
-1120 QGAEPAAESSASTDA
+1120 STH
-1135 EPKADEATAP
+1135 
-1145 AEDATETAATETDAA
+1145 
-1160 EVTQDAEP
+1160 
-1168 TAESSAS
+1168 
-1175 TDTEQ
+1175 
-1180 KADEATAPAEDA
+1180 
-1192 TETAAAETDTTE
+1192 
-1204 VAQGAEPAAESSAST
+1204 
-1219 DAEPKADE
+1219 
-1227 ATGADAAETTAAESD
+1227 D
-1242 AAEVAQS
+1242 AAEVAQDADAASESKDAAATTDETS
-1249 AEPTA
+1249 APKGESEAAQDTKSDAESTADTAPSTDGTSTVPNAGEAAASEGETDAVEVAHGSELAA
-1254 ESSAT
+1254 ESSST
-1259 AEPSA
+1259 AEQN
-1264 DTAATGTDA
+1264 TDA
-1273 AASAGAT
+1273 AGAAKAASAGAQ
-1280 AQAPEELPDAAA
+1280 AQATESLPDAAA

-1321 EEEAARAAAQ
+1321 EEEAAKAAAQ

-1339 AEEKPYNPEEEM
+1339 AEEKPYDPEEEM

>member
-1 MVGLYHKR
+1 
-9 RAQRSHSKVLG
+9 
-20 FLTKALMTLG
+20 MTLG

-59 KTGFEVMIGDAE
+59 KTSFEVTIGDAE

-105 SEERLEINDLYLNGV
+105 SEERLEIKDLYLNGV
-120 TITPEDLQALTANRL
+120 TITSEDLQALTANRL
-135 GYHSIYATLVRF
+135 GYRSIYATLVRF

-299 QALSAPNKQDRTNQA
+299 QALSASNKQDRTNQA
-314 APKAGSHSDY
+314 APKAGAHNDY

-380 TFDFNGNLYEGSYSL
+380 TFDFKGNLYEGSYSL

-429 HDNTYTIKLTQ
+429 HDNAYTIKLTQ

-470 WGPGTPSEMTAAA
+470 WGPGTPSEKTAAA
-483 QPESTAGTK
+483 QPESTADTK
-492 PETTADSQSKT
+492 PETTADSQPET
-503 TAGTQPELATK
+503 TVGTQSEQATK

-519 QTELTPATLL
+519 KTELTPATLL

-539 LKLNLHNLLCSN
+539 LKLNLHNLLYSN

-636 QDLGLKDALLQNLSG
+636 QNLGLKDALLQNLSG

-672 GKQHDYTLSGTE
+672 GKQQDYTLSGTE

-697 TLEANTTF
+697 TLEADTTF

-719 TANASFSVNIDLLNH
+719 TANASFSVNIDLLNR
-734 DFSGNAFMVSTA
+734 DFSGNAFMISTA

-795 KGVLNGTVEVADA
+795 KGVLNGTVEAADA

-820 APEQVSDAPIN
+820 APEQISDAPIN
-831 DATTTPDQPEAA
+831 DAITPDQPEAA
-843 PSDEQASPGA
+843 PSDEQAAPGA

-862 AAAEANAAEVAQ
+862 TTAEANAAEVAQ
-874 GAEPAAESN
+874 GAEPAAEST
-883 ASTATEPKADEATAP
+883 ASTDAESKADEATAP
-898 AENAAETSAAET
+898 AENAAETAATESDAAEAAQGTEPAAESNASTDAESKADEATAPAENAAETAAPETDAAEAAQGTEPAAESNASTDTEQEATEGTAPAENAAETSAPETDAAEVAQGAEPAAESSTTAEPKAAETTAPAEDAAETSPPET
-910 DSAEVAQDA
+910 DSAEVAQGT
-919 EPAAETTASTD
+919 EPAAESSASTD
-930 AEPKADEATAEDA
+930 AEPKADETTAP
-943 AEISAAETNAT
+943 AESAAETSAAESDTT
-954 EVAQD
+954 EVAQGT
-959 AEPAAESSAS
+959 EPAAESSTTA
-969 TDTESKADETTAPAE
+969 EPKAAEATAPAE
-984 DATETAAAE
+984 DAAKSSTAE
-993 SDATEVAQGTEPA
+993 SDTTEVAQGTEPA

-1018 ADEYAAPAENAAETA
+1018 ADE
-1033 ASEAAQGA
+1033 G
-1041 ESAAETSASTDAE
+1041 
-1054 PKADEATAPAE
+1054 
-1065 DTAETAAA
+1065 
-1073 ESDAVETDQGTESAA
+1073 
-1088 AESSASTE
+1088 
-1096 AEPKAAETTAPSED
+1096 
-1110 TTKTSASEVA
+1110 
-1120 QGAEPAAESSASTDA
+1120 
-1135 EPKADEATAP
+1135 
-1145 AEDATETAATETDAA
+1145 
-1160 EVTQDAEP
+1160 
-1168 TAESSAS
+1168 
-1175 TDTEQ
+1175 
-1180 KADEATAPAEDA
+1180 
-1192 TETAAAETDTTE
+1192 
-1204 VAQGAEPAAESSAST
+1204 
-1219 DAEPKADE
+1219 
-1227 ATGADAAETTAAESD
+1227 TGA
-1242 AAEVAQS
+1242 
-1249 AEPTA
+1249 
-1254 ESSAT
+1254 
-1259 AEPSA
+1259 
-1264 DTAATGTDA
+1264 DA
-1273 AASAGAT
+1273 AASAGVT
-1280 AQAPEELPDAAA
+1280 AQAHEELPDAAA